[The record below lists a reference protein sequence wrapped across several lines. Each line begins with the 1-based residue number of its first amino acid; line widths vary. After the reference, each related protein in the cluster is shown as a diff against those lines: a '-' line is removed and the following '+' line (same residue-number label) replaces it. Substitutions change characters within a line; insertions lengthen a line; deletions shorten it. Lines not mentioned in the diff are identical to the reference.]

1 MGIFSTLKGL
11 NKKTNSAYNFLKGFN
26 SLLTGDT
33 KTNELEQKVTDSESW
48 ILSSGRFMEQN
59 EIMERFHMGNEYGA
73 DMSSEVFR
81 SGFEDPTRLMFKVEF
96 GDWGCSVLDTETIK
110 NQQKTSLYNN
120 IYYEDYDQFPMGLLD
135 LNFLEFDNTENWSNQ
150 EHYNTYN
157 YLMNRNEDARASYIK
172 TFVQGLYEIQRSM
185 PYLFKKITGLEK
197 LTSFEPGKGVRLK
210 DAKITLECY
219 EGIDLKIRTLL
230 EMYRKAAYDDVW
242 QRWILPDIYR
252 YFKMIIYVFDRRIL
266 QTGYKWDKSTGNA
279 TAVYSVEQNDFPIYA
294 LECGPCEIDIESIWD
309 NEYATAYDEHKDA
322 ETKITISV
330 KNVKTYYSNGLMKK
344 IDALDPNQTDH
355 KPNSNVKNTVNWI
368 SDFQSISERNDYT
381 STNADNHANFRT
393 RWMRRM
399 FMMPSEYT
407 AYFDKEITHK
417 VGDNADYD
425 KLYGTADIYGPEL
438 PDNSWHE
445 ANVRDSLY
453 TISSWKDLKK
463 YLKKVIHSRPV
474 LVRDSRNPD
483 RDQFY
488 NDLQRPYEQSYI
500 YDHEQLL
507 YGPDVVKAQRQMR
520 NRIKVMLLHMLRNT
534 YVVGSN
540 AYYNIIDPGI
550 IDTSATKLEP
560 KIQIIGS
567 DASFGLIDPSIQK
580 NLEKPEHNYIHL
592 NENLDKISQNYTELD
607 ENLDK
612 PEYDYI
618 TPEFNLE
625 HNDMNY
631 ISPEMNLDHND
642 MNYVKPEFNLDKFKQ
657 NYIKPEF
664 NLNKPNQT
672 YVEPE
677 FNLDHSIMD
686 YIKPYM
692 NLDKVDQNYVSPE
705 MNLDKNKHNYVEP
718 EFNLDKSDQNYVSP
732 EMNLDHN
739 DMNYVSPEMNLHKN
753 HHSYVEPEFN
763 LDKADQNYVEP
774 EMNLHKEH
782 HNYVEP
788 EFNLSKTDQNYVS
801 PEMNLDHNDMNYV
814 NPDINDEHNDMNY
827 ISPVMNTEHNSMT
840 FVEPQINTEHNSMEY
855 TKPELNTDHNDM
867 NMSNDST
874 YIDTSKAS
882 MNLVTNNINSDHN
895 SMTFIPVS
903 QDVSNSSMTLVNNPQ
918 TISKEQHNLQ
928 PLEGDARPQAHNQM
942 TTMDMYLSKPTS
954 GLIPTENDTFKSST
968 LMNNIEIT
976 DQTNPTDMIMLNSQ
990 QTNPKMNMT
999 SLRQNISITNMDMT
1013 SLNQNVSIANM
1024 DMTTLISNTSIA
1036 NGQMLQL
1043 IQNSSIANM
1052 GMTTLNQNISTANM
1066 DMTHLNI
1073 DVSTSDMD
1081 FIYPI
1086 TDTSLPDMILTTPNN
1101 DVSISNMDMIHLD
1114 MNTST
1119 SDMKMTN
1126 IDQIT
1131 ENPSMKMT
1139 EVISNP
1145 SLSDMDMTRLNTDS
1159 SIPNMQMTHT
1169 EFVDNNPD
1177 MSMTELNANEYKT
1190 KMVMSKLLKNE
1201 SIIDMQMTQNIN
1213 NSSTANIPFISNT
1226 SVNEKSEM
1234 VMNKPVIT
1242 DDIPSAM
1249 LFDNITDNND
1259 YKPEMKLVNITD
1271 DKKLTEKLKALTSI
1285 DVNELDNIST
1295 EDMLSLADIIESTY
1309 DELRSRQK
1317 NMKLQ
1322 DNKPH
1327 IPPHKHMKMQS
1338 IKQPKRNTYIVDDIH
1353 KFQDVDKAAM
1363 DRAWQAKQNANSDN
1377 KSTGNSGYAI

>member
-1 MGIFSTLKGL
+1 MGIFNTLKKL
-11 NKKTNSAYNFLKGFN
+11 NKKTNLAYNFLKGFN
-26 SLLTGDT
+26 SFLTGDT
-33 KTNELEQKVTDSESW
+33 KTNELEQKVTDSETW
-48 ILSSGRFMEQN
+48 PLSSGRFMDQN
-59 EIMERFHMGNEYGA
+59 EIMKRFHMGNEYGTG
-73 DMSSEVFR
+73 MSSEVFR

-96 GDWGCSVLDTETIK
+96 GDWGYSVLDTETIK

-135 LNFLEFDNTENWSNQ
+135 LNFLEFNDTENWSNQ

-185 PYLFKKITGLEK
+185 PYLFKKISGLEK

-266 QTGYKWDKSTGNA
+266 QTGYKLDKSTGNI

-368 SDFQSISERNDYT
+368 SDFQSVSERNDYT

-399 FMMPSEYT
+399 FMIPSEYR

-425 KLYGTADIYGPEL
+425 KLYGTADVYGPQL

-453 TISSWKDLKK
+453 VINSWKDLKK
-463 YLKKVIHSRPV
+463 YLKKIIHSRPV

-483 RDQFY
+483 RNSFY
-488 NDLQRPYEQSYI
+488 NDLQRPYEWSYI

-507 YGPDVVKAQRQMR
+507 YGPNVKKAQDQMKK
-520 NRIKVMLLHMLRNT
+520 RIKIMLSHMLRNT

-550 IDTSATKLEP
+550 IDTPATKLEP
-560 KIQIIGS
+560 KIQVIGS
-567 DASFGLIDPSIQK
+567 DSSFILVDPSIQK
-580 NLEKPEHNYIHL
+580 NIGKPQHDYIHL
-592 NENLDKISQNYTELD
+592 NENLDKIPQKYTELD

-612 PEYDYI
+612 VEYDYI
-618 TPEFNLE
+618 SPEFNLE

-631 ISPEMNLDHND
+631 VE
-642 MNYVKPEFNLDKFKQ
+642 PEFNLDKFKQ

-692 NLDKVDQNYVSPE
+692 NLDKAEYDYISPEFNLDKTQHNYIKPEFNLDKADQNYISPEMNLEHNDMNYITPEMNLHKNHHNYIKPEFNLDKTDQNYVSPE
-705 MNLDKNKHNYVEP
+705 MNLHKEHHNYVES
-718 EFNLDKSDQNYVSP
+718 EFNISKSDQNYVSP

-739 DMNYVSPEMNLHKN
+739 DMNYVSPDINNEHNNM
-753 HHSYVEPEFN
+753 
-763 LDKADQNYVEP
+763 NYVEP
-774 EMNLHKEH
+774 EMNL
-782 HNYVEP
+782 
-788 EFNLSKTDQNYVS
+788 
-801 PEMNLDHNDMNYV
+801 
-814 NPDINDEHNDMNY
+814 EHNN
-827 ISPVMNTEHNSMT
+827 MT
-840 FVEPQINTEHNSMEY
+840 FVEPKINTEHNSMEY
-855 TKPELNTDHNDM
+855 IKPELNTDHNDM

-874 YIDTSKAS
+874 YIDTSKVS

-903 QDVSNSSMTLVNNPQ
+903 QNVSNSSMTLVDNPQ
-918 TISKEQHNLQ
+918 DISKEHHNLQ
-928 PLEGDARPQAHNQM
+928 PLEGDAIPQAHNQM
-942 TTMDMYLSKPTS
+942 TTMDMYISKPKS
-954 GLIPTENDTFKSST
+954 GLIPTENDTFKPST
-968 LMNNIEIT
+968 LMHNVEIT
-976 DQTNPTDMIMLNSQ
+976 DQTNPTDMVMLNSQ
-990 QTNPKMNMT
+990 QANPNMNMT
-999 SLRQNISITNMDMT
+999 T
-1013 SLNQNVSIANM
+1013 LNQNVSIANM
-1024 DMTTLISNTSIA
+1024 DMTMLISNTSTA

-1043 IQNSSIANM
+1043 IQDSSIANM
-1052 GMTTLNQNISTANM
+1052 DMTQLNQNISTANM
-1066 DMTHLNI
+1066 DMTHLNMN
-1073 DVSTSDMD
+1073 VSTSDMD
-1081 FIYPI
+1081 FIKPI
-1086 TDTSLPDMILTTPNN
+1086 TDTSLPDMILATPNS
-1101 DVSISNMDMIHLD
+1101 DISIANMDMIHLD
-1114 MNTST
+1114 MNVST

-1126 IDQIT
+1126 IDQIV

-1145 SLSDMDMTRLNTDS
+1145 SLSDMDMTRLNIDS
-1159 SIPNMQMTHT
+1159 SIPNIQMTHT
-1169 EFVDNNPD
+1169 EFVDNNLG
-1177 MSMTELNANEYKT
+1177 MIMTELNVNEYKA
-1190 KMVMSKLLKNE
+1190 KMVMSKPLKNE

-1213 NSSTANIPFISNT
+1213 NSSTANIPFVSNKADNT
-1226 SVNEKSEM
+1226 KPEM
-1234 VMNKPVIT
+1234 LMNKPVIT

-1259 YKPEMKLVNITD
+1259 YKPEMKLVDITD

>member
-1 MGIFSTLKGL
+1 MGIFSTLKSI

-266 QTGYKWDKSTGNA
+266 QTGYKLDKSTGNK
-279 TAVYSVEQNDFPIYA
+279 TAVYSIEQNDFPIYA

-330 KNVKTYYSNGLMKK
+330 KNVKTFYSNGLMKK
-344 IDALDPNQTDH
+344 IDSLDPNQTDS
-355 KPNSNVKNTVNWI
+355 KQNSNVKNTVNWI

-407 AYFDKEITHK
+407 AYFDKKITHK

-425 KLYGTADIYGPEL
+425 KLYGTADVYGPQL

-488 NDLQRPYEQSYI
+488 NDLQRPYEWSYI

-507 YGPDVVKAQRQMR
+507 YGPDIVKAQQQMKK
-520 NRIKVMLLHMLRNT
+520 RIKVMLLHMLKNT

-567 DASFGLIDPSIQK
+567 DASFGLVDASIQE
-580 NLEKPEHNYIHL
+580 NLEKPKHNYIHL
-592 NENLDKISQNYTELD
+592 NENLDKISQNYTKLD

-642 MNYVKPEFNLDKFKQ
+642 MNYVEPEFNLDKFKQ

-692 NLDKVDQNYVSPE
+692 NLDKADQTYISPE

-718 EFNLDKSDQNYVSP
+718 EFNLDKSDQNYV
-732 EMNLDHN
+732 
-739 DMNYVSPEMNLHKN
+739 
-753 HHSYVEPEFN
+753 
-763 LDKADQNYVEP
+763 EP

-788 EFNLSKTDQNYVS
+788 EFNLSMSDQNYVS
-801 PEMNLDHNDMNYV
+801 PEMNLEHADMNYV
-814 NPDINDEHNDMNY
+814 NPDINDDHNDMNY
-827 ISPVMNTEHNSMT
+827 ISPDMNTEHNSMT
-840 FVEPQINTEHNSMEY
+840 FVEPQMNTEHNSMEY
-855 TKPELNTDHNDM
+855 IKPVLNTDHNDM

-874 YIDTSKAS
+874 YIDTSKVS
-882 MNLVTNNINSDHN
+882 LNLVTNNINSDHN

-918 TISKEQHNLQ
+918 TISKEHHNLQ
-928 PLEGDARPQAHNQM
+928 PLGGDAIPQVHNQM
-942 TTMDMYLSKPTS
+942 ATMDMYLSKPTS
-954 GLIPTENDTFKSST
+954 GLIPTENDTFKPST
-968 LMNNIEIT
+968 LMHNVEIT
-976 DQTNPTDMIMLNSQ
+976 DQTNPTDMIMVNSQ
-990 QTNPKMNMT
+990 QSNPKMNMT
-999 SLRQNISITNMDMT
+999 SLHKNT
-1013 SLNQNVSIANM
+1013 STANM
-1024 DMTTLISNTSIA
+1024 DMTY
-1036 NGQMLQL
+1036 
-1043 IQNSSIANM
+1043 
-1052 GMTTLNQNISTANM
+1052 LNQNISTANIDMTHLNMNVSTSNM
-1066 DMTHLNI
+1066 DMTHL
-1073 DVSTSDMD
+1073 
-1081 FIYPI
+1081 
-1086 TDTSLPDMILTTPNN
+1086 
-1101 DVSISNMDMIHLD
+1101 D
-1114 MNTST
+1114 MNVST

-1126 IDQIT
+1126 IDYIT
-1131 ENPSMKMT
+1131 DIPDIEMT
-1139 EVISNP
+1139 ELISNT
-1145 SLSDMDMTRLNTDS
+1145 SISDMDMLSLNMDS
-1159 SIPNMQMTHT
+1159 SIPTMQMTQT
-1169 EFVDNNPD
+1169 EFVDNNQS

-1226 SVNEKSEM
+1226 SVNEKPEM

>member
-1 MGIFSTLKGL
+1 MGIFSTLKGI

-26 SLLTGDT
+26 SLLTGDS

-59 EIMERFHMGNEYGA
+59 EIMERFHMGNEYGT

-185 PYLFKKITGLEK
+185 PYLFKKVTGLEK

-266 QTGYKWDKSTGNA
+266 QTGYKLDKSTGNK
-279 TAVYSVEQNDFPIYA
+279 TALYSVEQNDFPIYA

-330 KNVKTYYSNGLMKK
+330 KNVKTFYSNGLMKK
-344 IDALDPNQTDH
+344 IDALDPNQADH

-368 SDFQSISERNDYT
+368 SDFQSVSERNDYT

-425 KLYGTADIYGPEL
+425 KLYGTADVYGPQL

-445 ANVRDSLY
+445 ANVRDNLY

-488 NDLQRPYEQSYI
+488 NDLQRPYEWSYI

-507 YGPDVVKAQRQMR
+507 YGPDVVKAQQQMKK
-520 NRIKVMLLHMLRNT
+520 RIKVMLLHMLRNT

-567 DASFGLIDPSIQK
+567 DASFGLIDSSIQK
-580 NLEKPEHNYIHL
+580 NIEKPQHNYIHL

-642 MNYVKPEFNLDKFKQ
+642 MNYVEPEFNLDKFKQ
-657 NYIKPEF
+657 NYITPEF

-692 NLDKVDQNYVSPE
+692 NLDKTDQNYVSLE
-705 MNLDKNKHNYVEP
+705 MNLDKNQHNYVEP
-718 EFNLDKSDQNYVSP
+718 EFNLDKTDQNYVS
-732 EMNLDHN
+732 
-739 DMNYVSPEMNLHKN
+739 
-753 HHSYVEPEFN
+753 
-763 LDKADQNYVEP
+763 P

-801 PEMNLDHNDMNYV
+801 PEMNLDHNDMNY
-814 NPDINDEHNDMNY
+814 

-840 FVEPQINTEHNSMEY
+840 FVETQINTEHNSMEY
-855 TKPELNTDHNDM
+855 IKPELNTDHNDM
-867 NMSNDST
+867 NMINDST
-874 YIDTSKAS
+874 YIDISNAS

-895 SMTFIPVS
+895 SMTFIPVL
-903 QDVSNSSMTLVNNPQ
+903 QDVSNSSMVLVNNPQ
-918 TISKEQHNLQ
+918 TISKEHHNLQ
-928 PLEGDARPQAHNQM
+928 PLEGDAIPQAHNQM
-942 TTMDMYLSKPTS
+942 ATMDMYISKPKS
-954 GLIPTENDTFKSST
+954 DLIPTENDTFKPST
-968 LMNNIEIT
+968 LMHNVEIT
-976 DQTNPTDMIMLNSQ
+976 DQTNPTDMVMLNSQ
-990 QTNPKMNMT
+990 QTNP
-999 SLRQNISITNMDMT
+999 NMDMAI
-1013 SLNQNVSIANM
+1013 LNQNVSIANM
-1024 DMTTLISNTSIA
+1024 DMTMLISNTSIV
-1036 NGQMLQL
+1036 NGQILQL
-1043 IQNSSIANM
+1043 IHDS
-1052 GMTTLNQNISTANM
+1052 STANM
-1066 DMTHLNI
+1066 DMTHLDMNT
-1073 DVSTSDMD
+1073 STSDMD
-1081 FIYPI
+1081 FIKPI

-1101 DVSISNMDMIHLD
+1101 DISIANMDMIHLD
-1114 MNTST
+1114 MNVST

-1126 IDQIT
+1126 IDQIV

-1139 EVISNP
+1139 EVISNS
-1145 SLSDMDMTRLNTDS
+1145 SLSNMDMTILNTDS

-1177 MSMTELNANEYKT
+1177 MSMTELNVNEYKT
-1190 KMVMSKLLKNE
+1190 KMAMSKPLENE

-1226 SVNEKSEM
+1226 SVNEKPEM
-1234 VMNKPVIT
+1234 VMNKPVIN
-1242 DDIPSAM
+1242 DDIPSTT

-1259 YKPEMKLVNITD
+1259 YKPEMKLVNISD

>member
-1 MGIFSTLKGL
+1 MGILNTLKGI
-11 NKKTNSAYNFLKGFN
+11 NKKTNSAYNFLNEFN

-33 KTNELEQKVTDSESW
+33 KTNELEQKVTDSETW
-48 ILSSGRFMEQN
+48 PLSSGRFMDQN
-59 EIMERFHMGNEYGA
+59 EIMKRFHMGNEYGTG
-73 DMSSEVFR
+73 MSSEVFR

-96 GDWGCSVLDTETIK
+96 GDWGYSVLDTETIK

-266 QTGYKWDKSTGNA
+266 QTGYRRDISTGNI

-330 KNVKTYYSNGLMKK
+330 KNVKTFYSNGLMKK

-368 SDFQSISERNDYT
+368 SDFQSVSERNDYT

-425 KLYGTADIYGPEL
+425 KLYGTADIYGTEL

-453 TISSWKDLKK
+453 VINSWKDLKK
-463 YLKKVIHSRPV
+463 YLKKIIHSRPV

-488 NDLQRPYEQSYI
+488 NDLQRPYEWSYI

-507 YGPDVVKAQRQMR
+507 YGPNVKKAQIQMKK
-520 NRIKVMLLHMLRNT
+520 RIKIMLSHMLRNT

-550 IDTSATKLEP
+550 IDTPATKLEP
-560 KIQIIGS
+560 KIQVIGS
-567 DASFGLIDPSIQK
+567 DASFILVDPSIQE
-580 NLEKPEHNYIHL
+580 NIGKPQHDYIHL
-592 NENLDKISQNYTELD
+592 NENLDKIPQKYTELD

-612 PEYDYI
+612 VEYDYI
-618 TPEFNLE
+618 SPEFNLE

-631 ISPEMNLDHND
+631 VE
-642 MNYVKPEFNLDKFKQ
+642 PEFNLDKFKQ

-692 NLDKVDQNYVSPE
+692 NLDKAEYDYISPEFNLDKTQHNYIKPELNLDKADQNYISPEMNLEHNDMNYITPDMNLHKNHHNYIKPEFNLDKTDQNYVSPE
-705 MNLDKNKHNYVEP
+705 MNLHKEHHNYVEP
-718 EFNLDKSDQNYVSP
+718 EFNISKSDQNYVSP

-739 DMNYVSPEMNLHKN
+739 DMNYVSPDINNEHNDM
-753 HHSYVEPEFN
+753 
-763 LDKADQNYVEP
+763 NYVEP
-774 EMNLHKEH
+774 EMNL
-782 HNYVEP
+782 
-788 EFNLSKTDQNYVS
+788 
-801 PEMNLDHNDMNYV
+801 
-814 NPDINDEHNDMNY
+814 EHNN
-827 ISPVMNTEHNSMT
+827 MT
-840 FVEPQINTEHNSMEY
+840 FVEPKINTEHNSMEY
-855 TKPELNTDHNDM
+855 IKPELNTDHNDM
-867 NMSNDST
+867 NISNDST
-874 YIDTSKAS
+874 YIDTSKVS
-882 MNLVTNNINSDHN
+882 MNLVSNNINSDHN

-903 QDVSNSSMTLVNNPQ
+903 QNVSNSSMTLVDNPQ
-918 TISKEQHNLQ
+918 DISKEHHNLQ
-928 PLEGDARPQAHNQM
+928 PLEGDAIPQAHNQM
-942 TTMDMYLSKPTS
+942 TTMDMYISKPKS
-954 GLIPTENDTFKSST
+954 GLIPAENDTFKPST
-968 LMNNIEIT
+968 LMHNVEIT
-976 DQTNPTDMIMLNSQ
+976 DQTNPTDMVMLNSQ
-990 QTNPKMNMT
+990 KST
-999 SLRQNISITNMDMT
+999 TNMDMT
-1013 SLNQNVSIANM
+1013 TLNQNVSIANM
-1024 DMTTLISNTSIA
+1024 DMTMLISNTSTA
-1036 NGQMLQL
+1036 NAQMLQL
-1043 IQNSSIANM
+1043 IQDSSIANM
-1052 GMTTLNQNISTANM
+1052 DMTQLNQNISTANM
-1066 DMTHLNI
+1066 DMTHLNMN
-1073 DVSTSDMD
+1073 VSTSDMD
-1081 FIYPI
+1081 FIKPI
-1086 TDTSLPDMILTTPNN
+1086 TDTSLPDMILATPNS
-1101 DVSISNMDMIHLD
+1101 DISIENMDMIHLD
-1114 MNTST
+1114 MNVST

-1126 IDQIT
+1126 IDQIV
-1131 ENPSMKMT
+1131 ENLSMKMA

-1145 SLSDMDMTRLNTDS
+1145 SLSDMDMTRLNIDS
-1159 SIPNMQMTHT
+1159 SIPNIQMTHT

-1177 MSMTELNANEYKT
+1177 MSMTELNVNEYKT
-1190 KMVMSKLLKNE
+1190 KMAMSKPLKNE

-1213 NSSTANIPFISNT
+1213 NSSTSNIPFVSNT
-1226 SVNEKSEM
+1226 TDNTKPEM
-1234 VMNKPVIT
+1234 LMNKPVIT

-1259 YKPEMKLVNITD
+1259 YKPEMRLVDITD

>member
-1 MGIFSTLKGL
+1 MGIFSTLKGI

-59 EIMERFHMGNEYGA
+59 EIMERFHMGNEYGT

-266 QTGYKWDKSTGNA
+266 QTGYKLDKSTGNK
-279 TAVYSVEQNDFPIYA
+279 TALYSVEQNDFPIYA

-330 KNVKTYYSNGLMKK
+330 KNVKTFYSNGLMKK
-344 IDALDPNQTDH
+344 IDTLDPNQTDH

-368 SDFQSISERNDYT
+368 SDFQSVSERNDYT

-425 KLYGTADIYGPEL
+425 KLYGTADVYGPQL

-445 ANVRDSLY
+445 ANVRDNLY

-488 NDLQRPYEQSYI
+488 NDLQRPYEWSYI

-507 YGPDVVKAQRQMR
+507 YGPDVVKAQQQMKK
-520 NRIKVMLLHMLRNT
+520 RIKVMLLHMLRNT
-534 YVVGSN
+534 YVVGSS
-540 AYYNIIDPGI
+540 AYYNIIDSGI

-580 NLEKPEHNYIHL
+580 NLEKPQHNYIHL

-642 MNYVKPEFNLDKFKQ
+642 MNYVEPEFNLDKFKQ

-692 NLDKVDQNYVSPE
+692 NLDKTDQNYVSPE
-705 MNLDKNKHNYVEP
+705 MNLDKNQHNYVEP
-718 EFNLDKSDQNYVSP
+718 EFNLDKTDQNYVFP
-732 EMNLDHN
+732 EI
-739 DMNYVSPEMNLHKN
+739 
-753 HHSYVEPEFN
+753 
-763 LDKADQNYVEP
+763 
-774 EMNLHKEH
+774 NLHKEH

-801 PEMNLDHNDMNYV
+801 PEMNLEHNDMNYV
-814 NPDINDEHNDMNY
+814 NPDINDDHNDMNY

-840 FVEPQINTEHNSMEY
+840 FVETQINTEHNSMEY
-855 TKPELNTDHNDM
+855 IKPELNTDHNDM
-867 NMSNDST
+867 NMINDST
-874 YIDTSKAS
+874 YIDTSNAS

-895 SMTFIPVS
+895 SMTFIPVL
-903 QDVSNSSMTLVNNPQ
+903 QDVSNSSMALVNNPQ
-918 TISKEQHNLQ
+918 TISKEHHNLQ
-928 PLEGDARPQAHNQM
+928 PIEGDAIPQAHNQM
-942 TTMDMYLSKPTS
+942 TTMDMYISKPKS
-954 GLIPTENDTFKSST
+954 DLIPTENDTFKPST
-968 LMNNIEIT
+968 LMHNIEIT

-990 QTNPKMNMT
+990 QKKP
-999 SLRQNISITNMDMT
+999 NMDMT
-1013 SLNQNVSIANM
+1013 ILNQNVSIANM
-1024 DMTTLISNTSIA
+1024 DMTMLISNTSIV

-1043 IQNSSIANM
+1043 IQDS
-1052 GMTTLNQNISTANM
+1052 STANM
-1066 DMTHLNI
+1066 DMTHLDMNT
-1073 DVSTSDMD
+1073 STSDMD
-1081 FIYPI
+1081 FIKPI
-1086 TDTSLPDMILTTPNN
+1086 IDTSLPDMILTTPNN
-1101 DVSISNMDMIHLD
+1101 DISIANMDMIHLD
-1114 MNTST
+1114 MNVST

-1126 IDQIT
+1126 IDQIV

-1139 EVISNP
+1139 EVISNS
-1145 SLSDMDMTRLNTDS
+1145 SLSNMDMTILNTDS

-1177 MSMTELNANEYKT
+1177 MSMTELNVNEYKT
-1190 KMVMSKLLKNE
+1190 KMAMSKPLENE

-1226 SVNEKSEM
+1226 SVNEKPEM
-1234 VMNKPVIT
+1234 VMNKPVIN
-1242 DDIPSAM
+1242 DDIPSTT

-1259 YKPEMKLVNITD
+1259 YKPEMKLVNISD

>member
-1 MGIFSTLKGL
+1 MGIFSTLKGI

-59 EIMERFHMGNEYGA
+59 EIMERFHMGNEYGT

-135 LNFLEFDNTENWSNQ
+135 LNFLEFNDTENWSNQ

-266 QTGYKWDKSTGNA
+266 QTGYKLDKSTGNK
-279 TAVYSVEQNDFPIYA
+279 TALYSVEQNDFPIYA

-330 KNVKTYYSNGLMKK
+330 KNVKTFYSNGLMKK

-368 SDFQSISERNDYT
+368 SDFQSVSERNDYT

-399 FMMPSEYT
+399 FMIPSEYR

-425 KLYGTADIYGPEL
+425 KLYGTADVYGPQL

-445 ANVRDSLY
+445 ANVRDNLY

-488 NDLQRPYEQSYI
+488 NDLQRPYEWSYI

-507 YGPDVVKAQRQMR
+507 YGPDVVKAQQQMKK
-520 NRIKVMLLHMLRNT
+520 RIKVMLLHMLRNT

-560 KIQIIGS
+560 KIQIIGN
-567 DASFGLIDPSIQK
+567 DASFGLVDPSIQK
-580 NLEKPEHNYIHL
+580 NLEKPQHNYIHL

-607 ENLDK
+607 GNLDK

-642 MNYVKPEFNLDKFKQ
+642 MNYV
-657 NYIKPEF
+657 
-664 NLNKPNQT
+664 
-672 YVEPE
+672 
-677 FNLDHSIMD
+677 
-686 YIKPYM
+686 
-692 NLDKVDQNYVSPE
+692 
-705 MNLDKNKHNYVEP
+705 
-718 EFNLDKSDQNYVSP
+718 
-732 EMNLDHN
+732 
-739 DMNYVSPEMNLHKN
+739 
-753 HHSYVEPEFN
+753 EPEFN

-788 EFNLSKTDQNYVS
+788 EFNLDKADQNYVE
-801 PEMNLDHNDMNYV
+801 PEMNLDHNDMNY
-814 NPDINDEHNDMNY
+814 
-827 ISPVMNTEHNSMT
+827 ISPVM
-840 FVEPQINTEHNSMEY
+840 NTEHNSMEY

-867 NMSNDST
+867 HMSNDST
-874 YIDTSKAS
+874 YIDTSNAS

-895 SMTFIPVS
+895 SMTFIPVL

-918 TISKEQHNLQ
+918 TISKEHHNLQ
-928 PLEGDARPQAHNQM
+928 PLEGDAIPQAHNQM
-942 TTMDMYLSKPTS
+942 ATMDMYISKPKS
-954 GLIPTENDTFKSST
+954 GLIPTENETFKPST
-968 LMNNIEIT
+968 LMHNIEIT

-990 QTNPKMNMT
+990 QAKP
-999 SLRQNISITNMDMT
+999 NMDMT
-1013 SLNQNVSIANM
+1013 ILNQNVSIANM
-1024 DMTTLISNTSIA
+1024 DMTKLISNNSTV

-1043 IQNSSIANM
+1043 IQDS
-1052 GMTTLNQNISTANM
+1052 STANM
-1066 DMTHLNI
+1066 DMTHLDMNT
-1073 DVSTSDMD
+1073 STSDMD
-1081 FIYPI
+1081 FIKPI

-1101 DVSISNMDMIHLD
+1101 DVSIANMDMTHLD
-1114 MNTST
+1114 MNVST
-1119 SDMKMTN
+1119 SDMEMTN

-1145 SLSDMDMTRLNTDS
+1145 SLSDMDMTRLNIDS
-1159 SIPNMQMTHT
+1159 SIPNIQMTHT
-1169 EFVDNNPD
+1169 EFVDNNPG
-1177 MSMTELNANEYKT
+1177 MSMTEVNANEYKT
-1190 KMVMSKLLKNE
+1190 KMAMSKPLKNE
-1201 SIIDMQMTQNIN
+1201 SIINMQMTQNIN

-1226 SVNEKSEM
+1226 SVNEKPEM
-1234 VMNKPVIT
+1234 IMNKPVIN
-1242 DDIPSAM
+1242 DDIPSTT

-1259 YKPEMKLVNITD
+1259 YKPEMKLVNISD

>member
-1 MGIFSTLKGL
+1 MGIFNTLKGI
-11 NKKTNSAYNFLKGFN
+11 NKKTNSAYNFLNEFN

-33 KTNELEQKVTDSESW
+33 KTNELEQKVTDSETW
-48 ILSSGRFMEQN
+48 PLSSGRFMDQN
-59 EIMERFHMGNEYGA
+59 EIMKRFHMGNEYGTG
-73 DMSSEVFR
+73 MSSEVFR

-135 LNFLEFDNTENWSNQ
+135 LNFLEFDNKENWSNQ

-266 QTGYKWDKSTGNA
+266 QTGYRRDISTGNK
-279 TAVYSVEQNDFPIYA
+279 TAVYSIEQNDFPIYA

-330 KNVKTYYSNGLMKK
+330 KNVKTFYSNGLMKK

-368 SDFQSISERNDYT
+368 SDFQSVSERNDYT

-399 FMMPSEYT
+399 FMVPSEYR

-425 KLYGTADIYGPEL
+425 KLYGTADIYGTEL

-453 TISSWKDLKK
+453 VINSWKDLKK
-463 YLKKVIHSRPV
+463 YLKKIIHSRPV

-488 NDLQRPYEQSYI
+488 NDLQRPYEWSYI

-507 YGPDVVKAQRQMR
+507 YGPNVKKAQDQMKK
-520 NRIKVMLLHMLRNT
+520 RIKIMLSHMLRNT
-534 YVVGSN
+534 YVIGSN

-550 IDTSATKLEP
+550 IDTPATKLEP
-560 KIQIIGS
+560 KIQVIGS
-567 DASFGLIDPSIQK
+567 DASFILVDPSIQE
-580 NLEKPEHNYIHL
+580 NIGKPQHDYIHL

-607 ENLDK
+607 KNLDK
-612 PEYDYI
+612 PKYDYI
-618 TPEFNLE
+618 SPEFNLE

-631 ISPEMNLDHND
+631 VE
-642 MNYVKPEFNLDKFKQ
+642 PEFNLDKFKQ

-692 NLDKVDQNYVSPE
+692 NLDKAEYDYISPEFNLDKNQHNYIKPEFNLDKADQNYISPEMNLEHNDMNYITPEMNLHKNHHNYIKPVFNIDKTDQNYVSPE
-705 MNLDKNKHNYVEP
+705 MNLHKEHHNYVEP
-718 EFNLDKSDQNYVSP
+718 EFNISKYDQNYVSP

-739 DMNYVSPEMNLHKN
+739 DMNYVSPDINNEHNDM
-753 HHSYVEPEFN
+753 
-763 LDKADQNYVEP
+763 NYVEP
-774 EMNLHKEH
+774 EMNL
-782 HNYVEP
+782 
-788 EFNLSKTDQNYVS
+788 
-801 PEMNLDHNDMNYV
+801 
-814 NPDINDEHNDMNY
+814 EHNNMA
-827 ISPVMNTEHNSMT
+827 
-840 FVEPQINTEHNSMEY
+840 FVEPQINTKHNSMEY
-855 TKPELNTDHNDM
+855 IKPELNTDHNDM
-867 NMSNDST
+867 NISNDST
-874 YIDTSKAS
+874 YIDTSKVS
-882 MNLVTNNINSDHN
+882 INLVTNNINSDHN

-903 QDVSNSSMTLVNNPQ
+903 QNVSNSSMTLVNNPQ
-918 TISKEQHNLQ
+918 AISKEHHNLQ
-928 PLEGDARPQAHNQM
+928 PLEGDAIPQAHNQM
-942 TTMDMYLSKPTS
+942 TTMDMYISKPKS
-954 GLIPTENDTFKSST
+954 GLIPAENDTFKPSI
-968 LMNNIEIT
+968 LMHNVEIT
-976 DQTNPTDMIMLNSQ
+976 DQTNPTDMVMLNSQ
-990 QTNPKMNMT
+990 KSTP
-999 SLRQNISITNMDMT
+999 NMDMT
-1013 SLNQNVSIANM
+1013 TLNQNVSIANM
-1024 DMTTLISNTSIA
+1024 DMTMLISNTSTA

-1043 IQNSSIANM
+1043 IQDSSTANM
-1052 GMTTLNQNISTANM
+1052 DMTTLNQNISTASM

-1086 TDTSLPDMILTTPNN
+1086 TDTSLPDMILTTTNN
-1101 DVSISNMDMIHLD
+1101 DVSISNMDMVHLD
-1114 MNTST
+1114 MNVST

-1126 IDQIT
+1126 VDQII

-1145 SLSDMDMTRLNTDS
+1145 SLSDMDMTRLNIDS

-1169 EFVDNNPD
+1169 EFVDNNPY

-1190 KMVMSKLLKNE
+1190 KMEMSKPLNNE

-1213 NSSTANIPFISNT
+1213 NSSTANIPFVSNKADNT
-1226 SVNEKSEM
+1226 KPEM
-1234 VMNKPVIT
+1234 LMDKPVIN
-1242 DDIPSAM
+1242 DDIPSTT

-1259 YKPEMKLVNITD
+1259 YKPEMKLVDITD

-1353 KFQDVDKAAM
+1353 KFQDVDKAAI

>member
-1 MGIFSTLKGL
+1 MGIFNTLKKL
-11 NKKTNSAYNFLKGFN
+11 NKKTNLAYNFLKGFN

-33 KTNELEQKVTDSESW
+33 KTNELEQKVTDSETW
-48 ILSSGRFMEQN
+48 PLSAGRFMDQN
-59 EIMERFHMGNEYGA
+59 EIMKRFHMGNEYGTG
-73 DMSSEVFR
+73 MSSEVFR
-81 SGFEDPTRLMFKVEF
+81 TGFEDPTRLMFKVEF
-96 GDWGCSVLDTETIK
+96 GDWGYSVLDTETIK

-135 LNFLEFDNTENWSNQ
+135 LNFLEFNDKENWSNQ

-185 PYLFKKITGLEK
+185 PYLFKKISGLEK
-197 LTSFEPGKGVRLK
+197 LTSFEPGKGIRLK

-219 EGIDLKIRTLL
+219 EGLDLKIRTLL

-266 QTGYKWDKSTGNA
+266 QTGYRRDISTGNK
-279 TAVYSVEQNDFPIYA
+279 TAVYSIEQNDFPIYA

-344 IDALDPNQTDH
+344 IDTLDPNQADS
-355 KPNSNVKNTVNWI
+355 KQNSNVKNTVNWI

-399 FMMPSEYT
+399 FMIPSEYR

-425 KLYGTADIYGPEL
+425 KLYGTADVYGPQL

-453 TISSWKDLKK
+453 VINSWKDLKK
-463 YLKKVIHSRPV
+463 YLKKIIHSRPV

-488 NDLQRPYEQSYI
+488 NDLQRPYEWSYI

-507 YGPDVVKAQRQMR
+507 YGPNVKKAQDQMKK
-520 NRIKVMLLHMLRNT
+520 RIKIMLSHMLKNT

-540 AYYNIIDPGI
+540 AYYNIIDPGT
-550 IDTSATKLEP
+550 IDTPATKLEP
-560 KIQIIGS
+560 KIQVIGS
-567 DASFGLIDPSIQK
+567 DASFILVDPSIQE
-580 NLEKPEHNYIHL
+580 NIGKPQHDYIHL
-592 NENLDKISQNYTELD
+592 NENLDKISQKYTELD

-612 PEYDYI
+612 VEYDYI
-618 TPEFNLE
+618 SPEFNLE

-631 ISPEMNLDHND
+631 VE
-642 MNYVKPEFNLDKFKQ
+642 PEFNLDKFKQ

-692 NLDKVDQNYVSPE
+692 NLDKAEYDYISPEFNLSKTQHNYIKPEFNLDKADQNYISPEFNLEHNDMNYITPEMNLHKNHHNYVKPVFNIDKTDQNYVSPE
-705 MNLDKNKHNYVEP
+705 MNLHKEHHNYVEP
-718 EFNLDKSDQNYVSP
+718 EFNISKSDQNYVSP

-739 DMNYVSPEMNLHKN
+739 DMNYVSPEINNEHNDM
-753 HHSYVEPEFN
+753 
-763 LDKADQNYVEP
+763 NYVEP
-774 EMNLHKEH
+774 EMNL
-782 HNYVEP
+782 
-788 EFNLSKTDQNYVS
+788 
-801 PEMNLDHNDMNYV
+801 
-814 NPDINDEHNDMNY
+814 EHNN
-827 ISPVMNTEHNSMT
+827 MT
-840 FVEPQINTEHNSMEY
+840 FVEPKINTEHNSMEY
-855 TKPELNTDHNDM
+855 LKPELNTDHNDM
-867 NMSNDST
+867 NISDDST
-874 YIDTSKAS
+874 YIDTSKVS
-882 MNLVTNNINSDHN
+882 INLVSNNINSDHN
-895 SMTFIPVS
+895 PMTFIPVS
-903 QDVSNSSMTLVNNPQ
+903 QNVSNSSMTLVNNPQ
-918 TISKEQHNLQ
+918 AISKEHHNLQ
-928 PLEGDARPQAHNQM
+928 PLEGDAIPQAHNQM
-942 TTMDMYLSKPTS
+942 TTMDMYISKPKS
-954 GLIPTENDTFKSST
+954 GLIPTENDTFKPST
-968 LMNNIEIT
+968 LMHNVEIT
-976 DQTNPTDMIMLNSQ
+976 DQTNSTDMVMLNSQ
-990 QTNPKMNMT
+990 QANP
-999 SLRQNISITNMDMT
+999 NMDMT
-1013 SLNQNVSIANM
+1013 TLNQNESIANMDMTMLISNTSTANGQMLQLIQDSSNANMDMTQLNQNVSIANM
-1024 DMTTLISNTSIA
+1024 DMTHI
-1036 NGQMLQL
+1036 
-1043 IQNSSIANM
+1043 
-1052 GMTTLNQNISTANM
+1052 
-1066 DMTHLNI
+1066 DMN
-1073 DVSTSDMD
+1073 VSTSDMD
-1081 FIYPI
+1081 FIKPI
-1086 TDTSLPDMILTTPNN
+1086 TDTSLPDMILATPNS
-1101 DVSISNMDMIHLD
+1101 DISIANMDMIHLD
-1114 MNTST
+1114 MNVST

-1126 IDQIT
+1126 IDQIV

-1139 EVISNP
+1139 EVISIS
-1145 SLSDMDMTRLNTDS
+1145 SLSDMDMTRLNIDS
-1159 SIPNMQMTHT
+1159 SIHNMQMTHI
-1169 EFVDNNPD
+1169 EFVDNNPG

-1190 KMVMSKLLKNE
+1190 KMAMSKPLKNE

-1213 NSSTANIPFISNT
+1213 NSSTANIPFVSNT
-1226 SVNEKSEM
+1226 TDNTKPEM
-1234 VMNKPVIT
+1234 LMNKPVIT
-1242 DDIPSAM
+1242 DDIPSTT
-1249 LFDNITDNND
+1249 LFDNITDNDD

>member
-1 MGIFSTLKGL
+1 MGIFSTLKGI

-26 SLLTGDT
+26 SLLTGDN

-59 EIMERFHMGNEYGA
+59 EIMERFHMGNEYGT

-266 QTGYKWDKSTGNA
+266 QTGYKLDKSTGNK
-279 TAVYSVEQNDFPIYA
+279 TALYSVEQNDFPIYA

-330 KNVKTYYSNGLMKK
+330 KNVKTFYSNGLMKK
-344 IDALDPNQTDH
+344 IDALDPNQADH

-368 SDFQSISERNDYT
+368 SDFQSVSERNDYT

-425 KLYGTADIYGPEL
+425 KLYGTADVYGPQL

-445 ANVRDSLY
+445 ANVRDNLY

-488 NDLQRPYEQSYI
+488 NDLQRPYEWSYI

-507 YGPDVVKAQRQMR
+507 YGPDVVKAQQQMKK
-520 NRIKVMLLHMLRNT
+520 RIKVMLLHMLRNT
-534 YVVGSN
+534 YVVGSS
-540 AYYNIIDPGI
+540 AYYNIIDSGI

-567 DASFGLIDPSIQK
+567 DASFGLIDSSIQK
-580 NLEKPEHNYIHL
+580 NIEKPQHNYIHL

-612 PEYDYI
+612 R
-618 TPEFNLE
+618 
-625 HNDMNY
+625 
-631 ISPEMNLDHND
+631 
-642 MNYVKPEFNLDKFKQ
+642 
-657 NYIKPEF
+657 
-664 NLNKPNQT
+664 
-672 YVEPE
+672 
-677 FNLDHSIMD
+677 IMD

-692 NLDKVDQNYVSPE
+692 NLDKTDQNYVSPE
-705 MNLDKNKHNYVEP
+705 MNLDKNQHNYVEP
-718 EFNLDKSDQNYVSP
+718 EFNLDKTDQNYVS
-732 EMNLDHN
+732 
-739 DMNYVSPEMNLHKN
+739 
-753 HHSYVEPEFN
+753 
-763 LDKADQNYVEP
+763 P

-801 PEMNLDHNDMNYV
+801 PEMNLEHNDMNYV
-814 NPDINDEHNDMNY
+814 NPDINDDHNDMNY
-827 ISPVMNTEHNSMT
+827 ISPIMNTEHNSMT
-840 FVEPQINTEHNSMEY
+840 FVEPKINTEHNSMQY

-867 NMSNDST
+867 HMSNDST
-874 YIDTSKAS
+874 YIDTSNAS

-895 SMTFIPVS
+895 SMTFIPVL
-903 QDVSNSSMTLVNNPQ
+903 QDVSNSSMALVNNPQ
-918 TISKEQHNLQ
+918 TISKEHHNLQ
-928 PLEGDARPQAHNQM
+928 PIEGDAIPQAHNQM
-942 TTMDMYLSKPTS
+942 TTMDMYISKPKS
-954 GLIPTENDTFKSST
+954 GLIPTENETFKPST
-968 LMNNIEIT
+968 LMHNIEIT

-990 QTNPKMNMT
+990 QKKP
-999 SLRQNISITNMDMT
+999 NMDMT
-1013 SLNQNVSIANM
+1013 ILNQNVSIANM
-1024 DMTTLISNTSIA
+1024 DMTMLISNTSIV
-1036 NGQMLQL
+1036 NGQILQL
-1043 IQNSSIANM
+1043 IHDS
-1052 GMTTLNQNISTANM
+1052 STANM
-1066 DMTHLNI
+1066 DMTHLDMNT
-1073 DVSTSDMD
+1073 STSDMD
-1081 FIYPI
+1081 FIKPI
-1086 TDTSLPDMILTTPNN
+1086 IDTSLPDMILTTPNN
-1101 DVSISNMDMIHLD
+1101 DISIANMDMIHLD
-1114 MNTST
+1114 MNVST

-1126 IDQIT
+1126 IDQIV

-1139 EVISNP
+1139 EVISNS
-1145 SLSDMDMTRLNTDS
+1145 SLSNMDMTILNTDS

-1177 MSMTELNANEYKT
+1177 MSMTELNVNEYKT
-1190 KMVMSKLLKNE
+1190 KMAMSKPLENE

-1226 SVNEKSEM
+1226 SVNEKPEM
-1234 VMNKPVIT
+1234 VMNKPVIN
-1242 DDIPSAM
+1242 DDIPSTT

-1259 YKPEMKLVNITD
+1259 YKPEMKLVNISD

>member
-1 MGIFSTLKGL
+1 MSIFSTLKSI

-135 LNFLEFDNTENWSNQ
+135 LNFLEFVNTENWSNQ

-266 QTGYKWDKSTGNA
+266 QTGYKLDKSTGNK
-279 TAVYSVEQNDFPIYA
+279 TAVYSIEQNDFPIYA

-330 KNVKTYYSNGLMKK
+330 KNVKTFYSNGLMKK
-344 IDALDPNQTDH
+344 IDSLDPNQTDS
-355 KPNSNVKNTVNWI
+355 KQNSNVKNTVNWI
-368 SDFQSISERNDYT
+368 SDFLSISERNDYT

-407 AYFDKEITHK
+407 AYFDKKITHK

-425 KLYGTADIYGPEL
+425 KLYGTADVYGPQL

-488 NDLQRPYEQSYI
+488 NDLQRPYEWSYI

-507 YGPDVVKAQRQMR
+507 YGPDIVKAQQQMKK
-520 NRIKVMLLHMLRNT
+520 RIKVMLLHMLKNT

-567 DASFGLIDPSIQK
+567 DASFGLVDASIQE
-580 NLEKPEHNYIHL
+580 NLEKPKHNYIHL
-592 NENLDKISQNYTELD
+592 NENLDKISQNYTKLD

-612 PEYDYI
+612 PEYNYI

-631 ISPEMNLDHND
+631 VE
-642 MNYVKPEFNLDKFKQ
+642 PEFNLDKFKQ

-692 NLDKVDQNYVSPE
+692 NLDKADQNYVSPE
-705 MNLDKNKHNYVEP
+705 MNLDKNQHNYVEP
-718 EFNLDKSDQNYVSP
+718 EFNLDKSDQNYVEP
-732 EMNLDHN
+732 EMNLEHN
-739 DMNYVSPEMNLHKN
+739 DMDYVEPEMDLHKN

-763 LDKADQNYVEP
+763 LDKTDQNYVEP

-801 PEMNLDHNDMNYV
+801 PEMNLEHADMNYV
-814 NPDINDEHNDMNY
+814 NPDINDDHNDMNY
-827 ISPVMNTEHNSMT
+827 ISPVINTEHNSMT
-840 FVEPQINTEHNSMEY
+840 FVEPQINIEHNSMEY
-855 TKPELNTDHNDM
+855 IKPLLNTDHNDM

-874 YIDTSKAS
+874 YIDTSKVS
-882 MNLVTNNINSDHN
+882 LNLVTNNINSDHN

-918 TISKEQHNLQ
+918 TISKEHHNLQ
-928 PLEGDARPQAHNQM
+928 PLEGDAIPQVHNQM

-954 GLIPTENDTFKSST
+954 GLIPTENDTFKPST
-968 LMNNIEIT
+968 LMHNVEIT
-976 DQTNPTDMIMLNSQ
+976 DQTNPTDMIMVNSQ
-990 QTNPKMNMT
+990 QSNPKMNMT
-999 SLRQNISITNMDMT
+999 SLRKNT
-1013 SLNQNVSIANM
+1013 STANM
-1024 DMTTLISNTSIA
+1024 DMTY
-1036 NGQMLQL
+1036 
-1043 IQNSSIANM
+1043 
-1052 GMTTLNQNISTANM
+1052 LNQNISTANIDMTHLNMNVSTSNM
-1066 DMTHLNI
+1066 DMTHLDMN
-1073 DVSTSDMD
+1073 VSTS
-1081 FIYPI
+1081 
-1086 TDTSLPDMILTTPNN
+1086 
-1101 DVSISNMDMIHLD
+1101 NMNMTHLN
-1114 MNTST
+1114 MNVST

-1131 ENPSMKMT
+1131 DIPDIEMA
-1139 EVISNP
+1139 ELISNT
-1145 SLSDMDMTRLNTDS
+1145 SISDMDMLSLNMDS
-1159 SIPNMQMTHT
+1159 SIPTMQMTQT
-1169 EFVDNNPD
+1169 EFVDNNSN
-1177 MSMTELNANEYKT
+1177 MSMTELNINEYKT
-1190 KMVMSKLLKNE
+1190 KMVMSKPLKNE
-1201 SIIDMQMTQNIN
+1201 SVIDMSMTQTIN
-1213 NSSTANIPFISNT
+1213 NSSIVNIPFVPNT
-1226 SVNEKSEM
+1226 SVNTKTEM
-1234 VMNKPVIT
+1234 IMDRPIIT
-1242 DDIPSAM
+1242 DSIPSTT

>member
-1 MGIFSTLKGL
+1 MGIFSTLKGI

-26 SLLTGDT
+26 SLLTGDS

-59 EIMERFHMGNEYGA
+59 EIMERFHMGNEYGT

-81 SGFEDPTRLMFKVEF
+81 PGFEDPTRLMFKVEF

-135 LNFLEFDNTENWSNQ
+135 LNFLEFNNTENWSNQ

-266 QTGYKWDKSTGNA
+266 QTGYKLDKSTGNK
-279 TAVYSVEQNDFPIYA
+279 TALYSVEQNDFPIYA

-330 KNVKTYYSNGLMKK
+330 KNVKTFYSNGLMKK

-368 SDFQSISERNDYT
+368 SDFQSVSERNDYT

-425 KLYGTADIYGPEL
+425 KLYGTADVYGPQL

-445 ANVRDSLY
+445 ANVRDNLY

-488 NDLQRPYEQSYI
+488 NDLQRPYEWSYI

-507 YGPDVVKAQRQMR
+507 YGPDVVKAQQQMKK
-520 NRIKVMLLHMLRNT
+520 RIKVMLLHMLRNT

-580 NLEKPEHNYIHL
+580 NLEKPQHNYIHL

-631 ISPEMNLDHND
+631 ISTEMNLDHND
-642 MNYVKPEFNLDKFKQ
+642 MNYVEPEFNLYKFKQ

-692 NLDKVDQNYVSPE
+692 NLDKTDQNYVSPE
-705 MNLDKNKHNYVEP
+705 MNLDKNQHN
-718 EFNLDKSDQNYVSP
+718 
-732 EMNLDHN
+732 
-739 DMNYVSPEMNLHKN
+739 
-753 HHSYVEPEFN
+753 YVEPEFN

-782 HNYVEP
+782 HNYVKP

-801 PEMNLDHNDMNYV
+801 PEMDLD
-814 NPDINDEHNDMNY
+814 HNDMNY

-840 FVEPQINTEHNSMEY
+840 FVETQINTEHNSMEY
-855 TKPELNTDHNDM
+855 IKPELNTDHNDM
-867 NMSNDST
+867 NMSKDST
-874 YIDTSKAS
+874 YIDTSNAS
-882 MNLVTNNINSDHN
+882 MNLVTNNINSGHN

-903 QDVSNSSMTLVNNPQ
+903 QNVSNSSMTLVDNPQ
-918 TISKEQHNLQ
+918 DISKEHHNLQ
-928 PLEGDARPQAHNQM
+928 PLEGDAIPQAHNQM
-942 TTMDMYLSKPTS
+942 TTMDMYISKPKS
-954 GLIPTENDTFKSST
+954 GLIPAENDTFKPST
-968 LMNNIEIT
+968 LMHNVEIT
-976 DQTNPTDMIMLNSQ
+976 DQTNPTDMVMLNSQ
-990 QTNPKMNMT
+990 QTNP
-999 SLRQNISITNMDMT
+999 NMDMT
-1013 SLNQNVSIANM
+1013 ILNQNVSIANM
-1024 DMTTLISNTSIA
+1024 DMTMLISNTSIV

-1043 IQNSSIANM
+1043 IQDSS
-1052 GMTTLNQNISTANM
+1052 TSNM
-1066 DMTHLNI
+1066 DMTHLDMNT
-1073 DVSTSDMD
+1073 STSDMD

-1101 DVSISNMDMIHLD
+1101 DVSIANMDMVHLD
-1114 MNTST
+1114 MNVST

-1126 IDQIT
+1126 VDQII

-1139 EVISNP
+1139 EVISNH
-1145 SLSDMDMTRLNTDS
+1145 SLSDMDMTRLNIDS
-1159 SIPNMQMTHT
+1159 SIPNIQMTHT
-1169 EFVDNNPD
+1169 EFVDNNPG
-1177 MSMTELNANEYKT
+1177 MSMTELNVNEYKT
-1190 KMVMSKLLKNE
+1190 KMAMNKPLNNE
-1201 SIIDMQMTQNIN
+1201 HIIDMQMTQNIN

-1226 SVNEKSEM
+1226 SVNEKPEM

-1242 DDIPSAM
+1242 YDIPSTI

-1259 YKPEMKLVNITD
+1259 YKPEMKLVNISD

>member
-1 MGIFSTLKGL
+1 MGIFSTLKGI

-26 SLLTGDT
+26 SLLTGDS

-59 EIMERFHMGNEYGA
+59 EIMERFHMGNEYGT

-81 SGFEDPTRLMFKVEF
+81 PGFEDPTRLMFKVEF

-135 LNFLEFDNTENWSNQ
+135 LNFLEFDNKENWSNQ

-266 QTGYKWDKSTGNA
+266 QTGYKLDKSTGNK
-279 TAVYSVEQNDFPIYA
+279 TALYSVEQNDFPIYA

-330 KNVKTYYSNGLMKK
+330 KNVKTFYSNGLMKK
-344 IDALDPNQTDH
+344 IDTLDPNQTDH

-368 SDFQSISERNDYT
+368 SDFQSVSERNDYT

-417 VGDNADYD
+417 VGDNADYE
-425 KLYGTADIYGPEL
+425 KLYGTADVYGPQL

-453 TISSWKDLKK
+453 VINSWKDLKK
-463 YLKKVIHSRPV
+463 YLKKIIHSRPV

-488 NDLQRPYEQSYI
+488 NDLQRPYEWSYI

-507 YGPDVVKAQRQMR
+507 YGPDVVKAQQQMKK
-520 NRIKVMLLHMLRNT
+520 RIKVMLLHMLRNT

-607 ENLDK
+607 KNLDK

-642 MNYVKPEFNLDKFKQ
+642 MNYVEPEFNLDKFKQ

-672 YVEPE
+672 YVDPE

-692 NLDKVDQNYVSPE
+692 NLDKADQDYVEPE
-705 MNLDKNKHNYVEP
+705 MNLDKNQHNYVEP
-718 EFNLDKSDQNYVSP
+718 EFNLDKAY
-732 EMNLDHN
+732 
-739 DMNYVSPEMNLHKN
+739 
-753 HHSYVEPEFN
+753 
-763 LDKADQNYVEP
+763 QNYVEP
-774 EMNLHKEH
+774 EMNLHKER

-827 ISPVMNTEHNSMT
+827 ISPIMNTEHNSIT
-840 FVEPQINTEHNSMEY
+840 FVELQINTEHNSMEY

-903 QDVSNSSMTLVNNPQ
+903 QDISNSSMTLVNNPQ
-918 TISKEQHNLQ
+918 TISKEHHNLQ
-928 PLEGDARPQAHNQM
+928 PLEGDAIPQAHNQM

-968 LMNNIEIT
+968 LMNNVEIT

-990 QTNPKMNMT
+990 QINLKMNMA
-999 SLRQNISITNMDMT
+999 SLRQNTSITNMDMT
-1013 SLNQNVSIANM
+1013 ILNQNVSIANM
-1024 DMTTLISNTSIA
+1024 DMTHLDMNTS
-1036 NGQMLQL
+1036 
-1043 IQNSSIANM
+1043 
-1052 GMTTLNQNISTANM
+1052 TY
-1066 DMTHLNI
+1066 
-1073 DVSTSDMD
+1073 DMD
-1081 FIYPI
+1081 FIYPV
-1086 TDTSLPDMILTTPNN
+1086 TDTSLPDMILATPNS
-1101 DVSISNMDMIHLD
+1101 DISIANMDMIHLD
-1114 MNTST
+1114 MNVST

-1126 IDQIT
+1126 IDQIV

-1139 EVISNP
+1139 EVISNS
-1145 SLSDMDMTRLNTDS
+1145 SLSNMDMTRLNTDS
-1159 SIPNMQMTHT
+1159 SIPNIQMTHT
-1169 EFVDNNPD
+1169 EFVDNNLG
-1177 MSMTELNANEYKT
+1177 MIMTELNVNEYKT
-1190 KMVMSKLLKNE
+1190 KMAMSKPLKNE

-1259 YKPEMKLVNITD
+1259 YKPEMKLVNISD

>member
-1 MGIFSTLKGL
+1 MGIFSTLKSI

-96 GDWGCSVLDTETIK
+96 GDWGCSVLDTEAIK

-266 QTGYKWDKSTGNA
+266 QTGYKWDKSTGNK
-279 TAVYSVEQNDFPIYA
+279 TAVYSIEQNDFPIYA

-330 KNVKTYYSNGLMKK
+330 KNVKTFYSNGLMKK
-344 IDALDPNQTDH
+344 IDSLDPNQTDS
-355 KPNSNVKNTVNWI
+355 KQNSNVKNTVNWI

-399 FMMPSEYT
+399 FMMSSEYT
-407 AYFDKEITHK
+407 AYFDKKITHK

-425 KLYGTADIYGPEL
+425 KLYGTADVYGPQL

-488 NDLQRPYEQSYI
+488 NDLQRPYEWSYI

-507 YGPDVVKAQRQMR
+507 YGPDVVKAQQQMK

-567 DASFGLIDPSIQK
+567 DASFGLVDASIQE

-631 ISPEMNLDHND
+631 ISPEMNLEHND

-692 NLDKVDQNYVSPE
+692 NLDKADQNYVSPE
-705 MNLDKNKHNYVEP
+705 MNLDKNQHNYVEP

-732 EMNLDHN
+732 EMNLEHN
-739 DMNYVSPEMNLHKN
+739 DMNYVKPEMDLHKN

-763 LDKADQNYVEP
+763 LDKTDQNYVEP

-788 EFNLSKTDQNYVS
+788 EFNLSMSDQNYVS
-801 PEMNLDHNDMNYV
+801 PEMNLEHADMNYV
-814 NPDINDEHNDMNY
+814 NPDINVEHNDMNY
-827 ISPVMNTEHNSMT
+827 ISPDMNTEHNSMT
-840 FVEPQINTEHNSMEY
+840 FVEPQMNTEHNSMEY
-855 TKPELNTDHNDM
+855 IKPVLNTDHNDM

-874 YIDTSKAS
+874 YIDTSKVS
-882 MNLVTNNINSDHN
+882 MNLISNNINSDHN

-918 TISKEQHNLQ
+918 TISKEHHNLQ
-928 PLEGDARPQAHNQM
+928 PLEGNAIPQVHNQM

-954 GLIPTENDTFKSST
+954 SLIPTENDTFKSST

-976 DQTNPTDMIMLNSQ
+976 DQTNPTDMVMVNSQ
-990 QTNPKMNMT
+990 QSNPKMNMT
-999 SLRQNISITNMDMT
+999 SLRQNT
-1013 SLNQNVSIANM
+1013 STANM
-1024 DMTTLISNTSIA
+1024 DMTY
-1036 NGQMLQL
+1036 
-1043 IQNSSIANM
+1043 
-1052 GMTTLNQNISTANM
+1052 LNQNISTANIDMTHLNMNVSTSNM
-1066 DMTHLNI
+1066 DMTHL
-1073 DVSTSDMD
+1073 
-1081 FIYPI
+1081 
-1086 TDTSLPDMILTTPNN
+1086 
-1101 DVSISNMDMIHLD
+1101 D
-1114 MNTST
+1114 MNVST

-1131 ENPSMKMT
+1131 DIPDIEMT
-1139 EVISNP
+1139 ELISNT
-1145 SLSDMDMTRLNTDS
+1145 SISDMDMLSLNMDS
-1159 SIPNMQMTHT
+1159 SIPTMQMTQT
-1169 EFVDNNPD
+1169 EFVDNNSN
-1177 MSMTELNANEYKT
+1177 MSMAELNINEYKT
-1190 KMVMSKLLKNE
+1190 KMVMSKPLKNE
-1201 SIIDMQMTQNIN
+1201 SVIDMSMTQTIN
-1213 NSSTANIPFISNT
+1213 NSSIVNIPFVSNT
-1226 SVNEKSEM
+1226 SVNTKTEM
-1234 VMNKPVIT
+1234 IMDRPIIT
-1242 DDIPSAM
+1242 DSIPSTT

>member
-1 MGIFSTLKGL
+1 MSIFSTLKSI

-135 LNFLEFDNTENWSNQ
+135 LNFLEFVNTENWSNQ

-266 QTGYKWDKSTGNA
+266 QTGYKLDKSTGNK
-279 TAVYSVEQNDFPIYA
+279 TAVYSIEQNDFPIYA

-330 KNVKTYYSNGLMKK
+330 KNVKTFYSNGLMKK
-344 IDALDPNQTDH
+344 IDSLDPNQTDS

-407 AYFDKEITHK
+407 AYFDKKITHK

-425 KLYGTADIYGPEL
+425 KLYGTADVYGPQL

-488 NDLQRPYEQSYI
+488 NDLQRPYEWSYI

-507 YGPDVVKAQRQMR
+507 YGLDVVKAQQQMKK
-520 NRIKVMLLHMLRNT
+520 RIKVMLLHMLRNT

-567 DASFGLIDPSIQK
+567 DASFGLVDASIQE

-642 MNYVKPEFNLDKFKQ
+642 MNYVEPEFNLDKFKQ

-692 NLDKVDQNYVSPE
+692 NLDKADQNYVSPE
-705 MNLDKNKHNYVEP
+705 MNLDKNQHNYVEP

-732 EMNLDHN
+732 EMNLEYN
-739 DMNYVSPEMNLHKN
+739 DMNYVEPEMDLHKN

-763 LDKADQNYVEP
+763 LDKTDQNYVEP

-788 EFNLSKTDQNYVS
+788 EFNLSMSDQNYVS
-801 PEMNLDHNDMNYV
+801 PEMNLEHADMNYV
-814 NPDINDEHNDMNY
+814 NLDINDDHNNMNY
-827 ISPVMNTEHNSMT
+827 ISPDMNTEHNSMT
-840 FVEPQINTEHNSMEY
+840 FVEPQMNTEHNSMEY
-855 TKPELNTDHNDM
+855 IKPVSNTDHNDM

-874 YIDTSKAS
+874 YIDTSKVS
-882 MNLVTNNINSDHN
+882 MNLVSNNINSDHN

-918 TISKEQHNLQ
+918 TISKEHHNLQ
-928 PLEGDARPQAHNQM
+928 PLEGNAMPQMHNQM
-942 TTMDMYLSKPTS
+942 TTMDMYLSRPKS
-954 GLIPTENDTFKSST
+954 GLIPTENDTFKPST
-968 LMNNIEIT
+968 LMHNVEIT
-976 DQTNPTDMIMLNSQ
+976 DQANPTDMIMVNSQ
-990 QTNPKMNMT
+990 QSNPKMNMT
-999 SLRQNISITNMDMT
+999 SLHKNT
-1013 SLNQNVSIANM
+1013 STANM
-1024 DMTTLISNTSIA
+1024 DMTY
-1036 NGQMLQL
+1036 
-1043 IQNSSIANM
+1043 
-1052 GMTTLNQNISTANM
+1052 LNQNISTANI
-1066 DMTHLNI
+1066 DMTHLNMN
-1073 DVSTSDMD
+1073 VSTS
-1081 FIYPI
+1081 
-1086 TDTSLPDMILTTPNN
+1086 
-1101 DVSISNMDMIHLD
+1101 NMNMTHLD
-1114 MNTST
+1114 MNVST

-1131 ENPSMKMT
+1131 DIPDIEMT
-1139 EVISNP
+1139 ELISNT
-1145 SLSDMDMTRLNTDS
+1145 SISDMDMLSLNMDS
-1159 SIPNMQMTHT
+1159 SIPTMQMTQT
-1169 EFVDNNPD
+1169 EFVDNNSN
-1177 MSMTELNANEYKT
+1177 MSMTELNINEYKT
-1190 KMVMSKLLKNE
+1190 KMVMSKPLKNE

-1226 SVNEKSEM
+1226 SVNEKPEM

>member
-59 EIMERFHMGNEYGA
+59 EIMERFHMGNEYGT
-73 DMSSEVFR
+73 DMSSEIFR

-197 LTSFEPGKGVRLK
+197 LTSFEPEKGVRLK

-330 KNVKTYYSNGLMKK
+330 KNVKTFYSNGLMKK
-344 IDALDPNQTDH
+344 IDTLDPNQDDS

-425 KLYGTADIYGPEL
+425 KLYGTADVYGPQL

-445 ANVRDSLY
+445 ANVRDNLY

-488 NDLQRPYEQSYI
+488 NDLQRPYEWSYI

-507 YGPDVVKAQRQMR
+507 YGPDVVKAQQQMK

-567 DASFGLIDPSIQK
+567 DASFGLIDSSIQK

-692 NLDKVDQNYVSPE
+692 NLDKADQNYVSPE

-718 EFNLDKSDQNYVSP
+718 EFNI
-732 EMNLDHN
+732 
-739 DMNYVSPEMNLHKN
+739 
-753 HHSYVEPEFN
+753 
-763 LDKADQNYVEP
+763 DKADQNYVEP
-774 EMNLHKEH
+774 EMNLQKEH

-788 EFNLSKTDQNYVS
+788 EFNLSKSDQNYVE
-801 PEMNLDHNDMNYV
+801 PEMNLD
-814 NPDINDEHNDMNY
+814 HNDMNY
-827 ISPVMNTEHNSMT
+827 ISPVMNTEHNSMA
-840 FVEPQINTEHNSMEY
+840 FVETQINTEHNSMEY
-855 TKPELNTDHNDM
+855 IKSELNTDHNDM
-867 NMSNDST
+867 NISDDST
-874 YIDTSKAS
+874 YIDTSKVS
-882 MNLVTNNINSDHN
+882 INLVSNNINSDHN
-895 SMTFIPVS
+895 PMTFIPVS
-903 QDVSNSSMTLVNNPQ
+903 QNVSNSSMTLVNNPQ
-918 TISKEQHNLQ
+918 AISKEHHNLQ
-928 PLEGDARPQAHNQM
+928 PLEGVAIPQAHNQM
-942 TTMDMYLSKPTS
+942 TAMNMYISKPKS
-954 GLIPTENDTFKSST
+954 GLIPTENDTFKPST
-968 LMNNIEIT
+968 LMHNVEIT
-976 DQTNPTDMIMLNSQ
+976 DQTNPTDMVMLNSQ
-990 QTNPKMNMT
+990 QTNP
-999 SLRQNISITNMDMT
+999 NMDMT
-1013 SLNQNVSIANM
+1013 ILNQNVSIANM
-1024 DMTTLISNTSIA
+1024 DMTKLISNNSTVNS
-1036 NGQMLQL
+1036 QMLQL
-1043 IQNSSIANM
+1043 IRDSSI
-1052 GMTTLNQNISTANM
+1052 ANM
-1066 DMTHLNI
+1066 DMTHLDMNT
-1073 DVSTSDMD
+1073 STSGMD
-1081 FIYPI
+1081 FIKHI

-1101 DVSISNMDMIHLD
+1101 DISIANMDMIHLD
-1114 MNTST
+1114 MNVST
-1119 SDMKMTN
+1119 SDMKMAN
-1126 IDQIT
+1126 IDQIV

-1139 EVISNP
+1139 EVISNS
-1145 SLSDMDMTRLNTDS
+1145 SLFNMDMTRLNMDS

-1169 EFVDNNPD
+1169 EFVDNNQN
-1177 MSMTELNANEYKT
+1177 MSMAELNANEYKT
-1190 KMVMSKLLKNE
+1190 KMVMSKPLENE

-1249 LFDNITDNND
+1249 LFDNITDNDD

-1353 KFQDVDKAAM
+1353 KFQDVDKAAI

>member
-1 MGIFSTLKGL
+1 MGIFSTLKGI

-26 SLLTGDT
+26 SLLTGDS

-59 EIMERFHMGNEYGA
+59 EIMERFHMGNEYGT

-81 SGFEDPTRLMFKVEF
+81 PGFEDPTRLMFKVEF

-135 LNFLEFDNTENWSNQ
+135 LNFLEFVNTENWSNQ

-266 QTGYKWDKSTGNA
+266 QTGYKLDKSTGNK
-279 TAVYSVEQNDFPIYA
+279 TALYSVEQNDFPIYA

-330 KNVKTYYSNGLMKK
+330 KNVKTFYSNGLMKK
-344 IDALDPNQTDH
+344 IDTLDPNQTDH

-368 SDFQSISERNDYT
+368 SDFQSVSERNDYT

-425 KLYGTADIYGPEL
+425 KLYGTADVYGPQL

-445 ANVRDSLY
+445 ANVRDNLY

-488 NDLQRPYEQSYI
+488 NDLQRPYEWSYI

-507 YGPDVVKAQRQMR
+507 YGPDVVKAQQQMKK
-520 NRIKVMLLHMLRNT
+520 RIKVMLLHMLRNT

-580 NLEKPEHNYIHL
+580 NLEKPQHNYIHL

-642 MNYVKPEFNLDKFKQ
+642 MNYVEPEFNLDKFKQ

-692 NLDKVDQNYVSPE
+692 NLDKTDQNYVSPE
-705 MNLDKNKHNYVEP
+705 MNLDKNQHN
-718 EFNLDKSDQNYVSP
+718 
-732 EMNLDHN
+732 
-739 DMNYVSPEMNLHKN
+739 
-753 HHSYVEPEFN
+753 YVEPEFN
-763 LDKADQNYVEP
+763 LDKADQNYVSPEIDLHKNHHSYVVPEFNLDKTDQNYVSP

-801 PEMNLDHNDMNYV
+801 PEMNLDHNDMNY
-814 NPDINDEHNDMNY
+814 

-840 FVEPQINTEHNSMEY
+840 FVETQINTEHNSMEY
-855 TKPELNTDHNDM
+855 IKPKLNTDHNDM

-874 YIDTSKAS
+874 YIDISNAS
-882 MNLVTNNINSDHN
+882 MNLVTNNINSGHN
-895 SMTFIPVS
+895 SMTFIPVL

-918 TISKEQHNLQ
+918 TISKEHHNLQ
-928 PLEGDARPQAHNQM
+928 PLEGDAIPQAHNQM
-942 TTMDMYLSKPTS
+942 TTMDMYISKQKS
-954 GLIPTENDTFKSST
+954 GLIPTENDTFKPST
-968 LMNNIEIT
+968 LMHNVEIT
-976 DQTNPTDMIMLNSQ
+976 DQTNPTDMVMLNSQ
-990 QTNPKMNMT
+990 QTNPNMV
-999 SLRQNISITNMDMT
+999 MT
-1013 SLNQNVSIANM
+1013 ILNQNV
-1024 DMTTLISNTSIA
+1024 
-1036 NGQMLQL
+1036 
-1043 IQNSSIANM
+1043 
-1052 GMTTLNQNISTANM
+1052 STANM
-1066 DMTHLNI
+1066 DMTHLDMNT
-1073 DVSTSDMD
+1073 STYDMD

-1101 DVSISNMDMIHLD
+1101 DISIANMDMIHLD
-1114 MNTST
+1114 MNVST

-1126 IDQIT
+1126 IDQIV
-1131 ENPSMKMT
+1131 ENTSMKMT
-1139 EVISNP
+1139 EVISNS
-1145 SLSDMDMTRLNTDS
+1145 SLSNMDMTILNTDS

-1177 MSMTELNANEYKT
+1177 MSMTELNVNEYKT
-1190 KMVMSKLLKNE
+1190 KMEMSKPLENE
-1201 SIIDMQMTQNIN
+1201 SIINMQMTQNVS

-1226 SVNEKSEM
+1226 SVNEKPEM
-1234 VMNKPVIT
+1234 IMNKPVIN
-1242 DDIPSAM
+1242 DDIPSTT

-1259 YKPEMKLVNITD
+1259 YKPEMKLVNISD

>member
-1 MGIFSTLKGL
+1 MGIFSTLKGI

-26 SLLTGDT
+26 SLLTGDS

-59 EIMERFHMGNEYGA
+59 EIMERFHMGNEYGT

-81 SGFEDPTRLMFKVEF
+81 AGFEDPTRLMFKVEF

-197 LTSFEPGKGVRLK
+197 LTSFEPGKGIRLK

-330 KNVKTYYSNGLMKK
+330 KNVKTFYSNGLMKK

-355 KPNSNVKNTVNWI
+355 KQNSNVKNTVNWI
-368 SDFQSISERNDYT
+368 SDFQSVSERNDYT

-425 KLYGTADIYGPEL
+425 KLYGTADVYGPQL

-445 ANVRDSLY
+445 ANVRDNLY

-488 NDLQRPYEQSYI
+488 NDLQRPYEWSYI
-500 YDHEQLL
+500 YDHQQLL
-507 YGPDVVKAQRQMR
+507 YGPDVVKAQQQMKK
-520 NRIKVMLLHMLRNT
+520 RIKVMLLHMLRNT

-580 NLEKPEHNYIHL
+580 NLEKPQHNYIHL

-642 MNYVKPEFNLDKFKQ
+642 MNYVEPEFNLDKFKQ

-672 YVEPE
+672 YVEPV

-692 NLDKVDQNYVSPE
+692 NLDKTDQNYVSPE
-705 MNLDKNKHNYVEP
+705 MNLDKNQHNYVEP
-718 EFNLDKSDQNYVSP
+718 EFNLDKADQNYVSP
-732 EMNLDHN
+732 EMNLHKEHHN
-739 DMNYVSPEMNLHKN
+739 
-753 HHSYVEPEFN
+753 YVEPEFN

-801 PEMNLDHNDMNYV
+801 PEMDLD
-814 NPDINDEHNDMNY
+814 HNDMNY

-840 FVEPQINTEHNSMEY
+840 FVETQINTEHNSMEY
-855 TKPELNTDHNDM
+855 IKPELNTDHNDM
-867 NMSNDST
+867 NMSKDST
-874 YIDTSKAS
+874 YIDTSKSS
-882 MNLVTNNINSDHN
+882 MNLVTNNINSGHN
-895 SMTFIPVS
+895 SMTFIPVL
-903 QDVSNSSMTLVNNPQ
+903 QDVSNSSMTLVDNPQ
-918 TISKEQHNLQ
+918 DISKEHHNLQ
-928 PLEGDARPQAHNQM
+928 PLEGDAIPQAHNQM
-942 TTMDMYLSKPTS
+942 TTMDMYISKPKS
-954 GLIPTENDTFKSST
+954 GLIPTENDTFKPSI
-968 LMNNIEIT
+968 LMHNVEIT
-976 DQTNPTDMIMLNSQ
+976 DQTNPTDMVMLNSQ
-990 QTNPKMNMT
+990 QANP
-999 SLRQNISITNMDMT
+999 NMDMT
-1013 SLNQNVSIANM
+1013 ILNQNVSIANM
-1024 DMTTLISNTSIA
+1024 DMTMLISNTSIV
-1036 NGQMLQL
+1036 NSQMLQL
-1043 IQNSSIANM
+1043 IQDS
-1052 GMTTLNQNISTANM
+1052 STANM
-1066 DMTHLNI
+1066 DMTHLDMNT
-1073 DVSTSDMD
+1073 STSDMD

-1101 DVSISNMDMIHLD
+1101 DVSIANMDMIHLD
-1114 MNTST
+1114 MNVST

-1126 IDQIT
+1126 VDQII
-1131 ENPSMKMT
+1131 ENTSMKMT

-1145 SLSDMDMTRLNTDS
+1145 SLSDMDMTRLNIDS
-1159 SIPNMQMTHT
+1159 SIPNIQMTHT
-1169 EFVDNNPD
+1169 EFVDNNPY

-1190 KMVMSKLLKNE
+1190 KMEMSKPLKDE

-1213 NSSTANIPFISNT
+1213 NSSTTNIPFVSNKADNT
-1226 SVNEKSEM
+1226 KPEM
-1234 VMNKPVIT
+1234 LMDKPVIN
-1242 DDIPSAM
+1242 DDIPSTT

-1259 YKPEMKLVNITD
+1259 YKPEMKLVDITD

-1353 KFQDVDKAAM
+1353 KFQDVDKAAI

>member
-1 MGIFSTLKGL
+1 MGIFNTLKKL

-330 KNVKTYYSNGLMKK
+330 KNVKTFYSNGLMKK
-344 IDALDPNQTDH
+344 IDTLDPNQDDS

-425 KLYGTADIYGPEL
+425 KLYGTADVYGPQL

-445 ANVRDSLY
+445 ANVRDNLY

-488 NDLQRPYEQSYI
+488 NDLQRPYEWSYI

-507 YGPDVVKAQRQMR
+507 YGPDVVKAQQQMK
-520 NRIKVMLLHMLRNT
+520 NRIKVMLLNMLRNT
-534 YVVGSN
+534 YVVGSS

-580 NLEKPEHNYIHL
+580 NLEKPQHNYIHL

-642 MNYVKPEFNLDKFKQ
+642 MNYVEPEFNLDKFKQ

-692 NLDKVDQNYVSPE
+692 NLDKTDQNYVSPE
-705 MNLDKNKHNYVEP
+705 MNLDKNQHNYVEP
-718 EFNLDKSDQNYVSP
+718 EFNLDKTDQNYVFP
-732 EMNLDHN
+732 EI
-739 DMNYVSPEMNLHKN
+739 
-753 HHSYVEPEFN
+753 
-763 LDKADQNYVEP
+763 
-774 EMNLHKEH
+774 NLHKEH

-801 PEMNLDHNDMNYV
+801 PEMNLEHNDMNYV
-814 NPDINDEHNDMNY
+814 NPDINDDHNDMNY
-827 ISPVMNTEHNSMT
+827 ISPIMNTEHNSMT
-840 FVEPQINTEHNSMEY
+840 FVEPQINTEHNSIQY

-867 NMSNDST
+867 HMSNDST
-874 YIDTSKAS
+874 YIDTSNTS

-895 SMTFIPVS
+895 SMTFIPVL

-918 TISKEQHNLQ
+918 TISKEHHNLQ
-928 PLEGDARPQAHNQM
+928 PLEGDAIQQAHNQIA
-942 TTMDMYLSKPTS
+942 TMDMYISKPKS
-954 GLIPTENDTFKSST
+954 GLIPTENDTFKPST
-968 LMNNIEIT
+968 LMHNVEIT
-976 DQTNPTDMIMLNSQ
+976 DQTNPTDMVMLNSQ
-990 QTNPKMNMT
+990 QTNP
-999 SLRQNISITNMDMT
+999 NMDMT
-1013 SLNQNVSIANM
+1013 ILNQNVSIANM
-1024 DMTTLISNTSIA
+1024 DMTMLISNTSIV
-1036 NGQMLQL
+1036 NDQMLQL
-1043 IQNSSIANM
+1043 IQDS
-1052 GMTTLNQNISTANM
+1052 STANM
-1066 DMTHLNI
+1066 DMTHLDMNT
-1073 DVSTSDMD
+1073 STYDMD

-1101 DVSISNMDMIHLD
+1101 DISIANMDMIHLD
-1114 MNTST
+1114 MNVST

-1126 IDQIT
+1126 IDQIV
-1131 ENPSMKMT
+1131 ENTSMKMT
-1139 EVISNP
+1139 EVISNS
-1145 SLSDMDMTRLNTDS
+1145 SLSNMDMTILNTDS

-1177 MSMTELNANEYKT
+1177 LSMTELNVNEYKT
-1190 KMVMSKLLKNE
+1190 KMEMSKPLENE
-1201 SIIDMQMTQNIN
+1201 SIINMQMTQNVS

-1226 SVNEKSEM
+1226 SVNEKPEM
-1234 VMNKPVIT
+1234 VMNKPVIN
-1242 DDIPSAM
+1242 DDIPSTT

>member
-1 MGIFSTLKGL
+1 MGIFSTLKDI

-33 KTNELEQKVTDSESW
+33 KTNELEQKVTDSETW
-48 ILSSGRFMEQN
+48 PLSSGRFMDQN
-59 EIMERFHMGNEYGA
+59 EIMKRFHMGNEYGTG
-73 DMSSEVFR
+73 MSSEVFR

-135 LNFLEFDNTENWSNQ
+135 LNFLEFNDKENWSNQ

-266 QTGYKWDKSTGNA
+266 QTGYKLDKSTGNK
-279 TAVYSVEQNDFPIYA
+279 TALYSVEQNDFPIYA

-330 KNVKTYYSNGLMKK
+330 KNVKTFYSNGLMKK
-344 IDALDPNQTDH
+344 IDTLDPNQTDH

-368 SDFQSISERNDYT
+368 SDFQSVSERNDYT

-425 KLYGTADIYGPEL
+425 KLYGTADVYGPQL

-445 ANVRDSLY
+445 ANVRDNLY

-463 YLKKVIHSRPV
+463 YLKKVINSRPV

-488 NDLQRPYEQSYI
+488 NDLQRPYEWSYI

-507 YGPDVVKAQRQMR
+507 YGPDVVKAQQQMKK
-520 NRIKVMLLHMLRNT
+520 RIKVMLLHMLRNT

-580 NLEKPEHNYIHL
+580 NLEKPQYNYIHL

-642 MNYVKPEFNLDKFKQ
+642 MNYVEPEFNLDKFKQ

-692 NLDKVDQNYVSPE
+692 NLDKADQDYVEPE
-705 MNLDKNKHNYVEP
+705 MNLDKNQHNYVKP
-718 EFNLDKSDQNYVSP
+718 EFNLDKADQNYVFP
-732 EMNLDHN
+732 EI
-739 DMNYVSPEMNLHKN
+739 NLHKE
-753 HHSYVEPEFN
+753 HHNYVEPEFN
-763 LDKADQNYVEP
+763 LDKADQNYV
-774 EMNLHKEH
+774 
-782 HNYVEP
+782 
-788 EFNLSKTDQNYVS
+788 S
-801 PEMNLDHNDMNYV
+801 PEMNLD
-814 NPDINDEHNDMNY
+814 HNDMNY

-840 FVEPQINTEHNSMEY
+840 FVETQINTEHNSMEY
-855 TKPELNTDHNDM
+855 IKPELNTDHNDM
-867 NMSNDST
+867 NMSKDST
-874 YIDTSKAS
+874 YIDTSNAS

-895 SMTFIPVS
+895 SMTFIPVL
-903 QDVSNSSMTLVNNPQ
+903 QDVSNSSMVLVNNPQ
-918 TISKEQHNLQ
+918 TISKEHHNLQ
-928 PLEGDARPQAHNQM
+928 PLEGDTIPQAHNQM
-942 TTMDMYLSKPTS
+942 TTMDMYISKPKS
-954 GLIPTENDTFKSST
+954 GLIPAENDTFKPST
-968 LMNNIEIT
+968 LMHNVEIT
-976 DQTNPTDMIMLNSQ
+976 DQTNPTDMVMLNSQ
-990 QTNPKMNMT
+990 QTN
-999 SLRQNISITNMDMT
+999 SNMDMT
-1013 SLNQNVSIANM
+1013 ILNQNVSIANM
-1024 DMTTLISNTSIA
+1024 DMTKLISNTSIV

-1043 IQNSSIANM
+1043 IQDS
-1052 GMTTLNQNISTANM
+1052 STANM
-1066 DMTHLNI
+1066 DMTHLDMNT
-1073 DVSTSDMD
+1073 STSDMD

-1101 DVSISNMDMIHLD
+1101 DVSIANMDMIHLD
-1114 MNTST
+1114 MNVST

-1126 IDQIT
+1126 IDQIV
-1131 ENPSMKMT
+1131 ENTSMKMT
-1139 EVISNP
+1139 EVISNS
-1145 SLSDMDMTRLNTDS
+1145 SLSDMDMTRLNIDS
-1159 SIPNMQMTHT
+1159 SIPNIQMTHT
-1169 EFVDNNPD
+1169 EFVDNNPY

-1190 KMVMSKLLKNE
+1190 KMEMSKPLKNE

-1213 NSSTANIPFISNT
+1213 NSSTANIPFVSNT
-1226 SVNEKSEM
+1226 SVNEKPEM
-1234 VMNKPVIT
+1234 IMNKPVIT

-1259 YKPEMKLVNITD
+1259 YKPEMKLVNISD

>member
-1 MGIFSTLKGL
+1 MSIFSTLKSI

-135 LNFLEFDNTENWSNQ
+135 LNFLEFVNTENWSNQ

-266 QTGYKWDKSTGNA
+266 QTGYKLDKSTGNK
-279 TAVYSVEQNDFPIYA
+279 TAVYSIEQNDFPIYA

-330 KNVKTYYSNGLMKK
+330 KNVKTFYSNGLMKK
-344 IDALDPNQTDH
+344 IDSLDPNQTDS
-355 KPNSNVKNTVNWI
+355 KQNSNVKNTVNWI

-381 STNADNHANFRT
+381 STNVDNHANFRT

-407 AYFDKEITHK
+407 AYFDKKITHK

-425 KLYGTADIYGPEL
+425 KLYGTADVYGPQL

-488 NDLQRPYEQSYI
+488 NDLQRPYEWSYI

-507 YGPDVVKAQRQMR
+507 YGPDIVKAQQQMKK
-520 NRIKVMLLHMLRNT
+520 RIKVMLLHMLKNT

-550 IDTSATKLEP
+550 IDTSTTKLEP

-567 DASFGLIDPSIQK
+567 DASFGLVDASIYE
-580 NLEKPEHNYIHL
+580 NLEKPKHNYIHL
-592 NENLDKISQNYTELD
+592 NENLDKISQNYTKLD

-642 MNYVKPEFNLDKFKQ
+642 MNYVEPEFNLDKFKQ

-692 NLDKVDQNYVSPE
+692 NLDKADQTYI
-705 MNLDKNKHNYVEP
+705 
-718 EFNLDKSDQNYVSP
+718 
-732 EMNLDHN
+732 
-739 DMNYVSPEMNLHKN
+739 SPEMNLHKN

-763 LDKADQNYVEP
+763 LDKTDQNYVEP

-788 EFNLSKTDQNYVS
+788 EFNLSKSDQNYVS
-801 PEMNLDHNDMNYV
+801 PEMNLEHADMNYV
-814 NPDINDEHNDMNY
+814 NPDINDDHNNMNY
-827 ISPVMNTEHNSMT
+827 ISPDMNTEHNSMT
-840 FVEPQINTEHNSMEY
+840 FVEPQMNTEHNSMEY
-855 TKPELNTDHNDM
+855 IKPVLNTDHNDM

-874 YIDTSKAS
+874 YIDTSKVS
-882 MNLVTNNINSDHN
+882 MNLVSNNINSDHN

-918 TISKEQHNLQ
+918 TISKEHHNLQ
-928 PLEGDARPQAHNQM
+928 PLEGNAIPQVHNQM
-942 TTMDMYLSKPTS
+942 TTMDMYLSRPKS
-954 GLIPTENDTFKSST
+954 GLIPTENDTFKPST
-968 LMNNIEIT
+968 LMHNVEIT
-976 DQTNPTDMIMLNSQ
+976 DQTNPTDMIMVNSQ
-990 QTNPKMNMT
+990 QSNPKMNMT
-999 SLRQNISITNMDMT
+999 SLHKNT
-1013 SLNQNVSIANM
+1013 STANM
-1024 DMTTLISNTSIA
+1024 DMTY
-1036 NGQMLQL
+1036 
-1043 IQNSSIANM
+1043 
-1052 GMTTLNQNISTANM
+1052 LNQNISTANI
-1066 DMTHLNI
+1066 DMTHLNMN
-1073 DVSTSDMD
+1073 VSTS
-1081 FIYPI
+1081 
-1086 TDTSLPDMILTTPNN
+1086 
-1101 DVSISNMDMIHLD
+1101 NMNMTHLD
-1114 MNTST
+1114 MNVST

-1131 ENPSMKMT
+1131 DIPDIEMT
-1139 EVISNP
+1139 ELISNT
-1145 SLSDMDMTRLNTDS
+1145 SISDMDMLSLNMDS
-1159 SIPNMQMTHT
+1159 SIPTMQMTQT
-1169 EFVDNNPD
+1169 EFVDNNSN
-1177 MSMTELNANEYKT
+1177 MSMTELNINEYKT
-1190 KMVMSKLLKNE
+1190 KMVMGKPLKNE
-1201 SIIDMQMTQNIN
+1201 SVIDMSMTQTIN
-1213 NSSTANIPFISNT
+1213 NSSIVNIPFVSNT
-1226 SVNEKSEM
+1226 SVNTKTEM
-1234 VMNKPVIT
+1234 IMDRPVIT
-1242 DDIPSAM
+1242 DSIPSTT

>member
-1 MGIFSTLKGL
+1 MGIFSTLKSI

-266 QTGYKWDKSTGNA
+266 QTGYKLDKSTGNK
-279 TAVYSVEQNDFPIYA
+279 TAVYSIEQNDFPIYA

-330 KNVKTYYSNGLMKK
+330 KNVKTFYSNGLMKK
-344 IDALDPNQTDH
+344 IDSLDPNQTDS
-355 KPNSNVKNTVNWI
+355 KQNSNVKNTVNWI

-407 AYFDKEITHK
+407 AYFDKKITHK

-425 KLYGTADIYGPEL
+425 KLYGTADVYGPQL

-483 RDQFY
+483 REQFY
-488 NDLQRPYEQSYI
+488 NDLQRPYEWSYI

-507 YGPDVVKAQRQMR
+507 YGPDIVKAQQQMKK
-520 NRIKVMLLHMLRNT
+520 RIKVMLLHMLKNT

-540 AYYNIIDPGI
+540 AYYNIINPGI

-567 DASFGLIDPSIQK
+567 DASFGLVDASIQE
-580 NLEKPEHNYIHL
+580 NLEKPKHNYIHL
-592 NENLDKISQNYTELD
+592 NENLDKISQNYTKLD

-642 MNYVKPEFNLDKFKQ
+642 MNYVEPEFNLDKFKQ

-692 NLDKVDQNYVSPE
+692 NLDKADQTYISPE

-718 EFNLDKSDQNYVSP
+718 EFNLDKSDQNYVEP

-739 DMNYVSPEMNLHKN
+739 DMNYISPEIDLHKN

-763 LDKADQNYVEP
+763 LDKTDQNYVEP

-788 EFNLSKTDQNYVS
+788 EFNLSMSDQNYVS
-801 PEMNLDHNDMNYV
+801 PEMNLEHADMNYV
-814 NPDINDEHNDMNY
+814 NPDINDDHNDMNY
-827 ISPVMNTEHNSMT
+827 ISPDMNTEHNSMT
-840 FVEPQINTEHNSMEY
+840 FVEPQMNTEHNSMEY
-855 TKPELNTDHNDM
+855 IKPVLNTDHNDM

-874 YIDTSKAS
+874 YIDTSKVS
-882 MNLVTNNINSDHN
+882 LNLVTNNINSDHN

-918 TISKEQHNLQ
+918 TISKEHHDLQ
-928 PLEGDARPQAHNQM
+928 SLEGDAIPQVHNQM

-954 GLIPTENDTFKSST
+954 GLIPTENDTFKPSA
-968 LMNNIEIT
+968 LMHNVEIT
-976 DQTNPTDMIMLNSQ
+976 DQTNPTDMIMVNSQ
-990 QTNPKMNMT
+990 QSNPKMNMT
-999 SLRQNISITNMDMT
+999 SLHKNT
-1013 SLNQNVSIANM
+1013 STANM
-1024 DMTTLISNTSIA
+1024 DMTY
-1036 NGQMLQL
+1036 
-1043 IQNSSIANM
+1043 
-1052 GMTTLNQNISTANM
+1052 LNQNISTANM
-1066 DMTHLNI
+1066 DMAHLDMN
-1073 DVSTSDMD
+1073 VST
-1081 FIYPI
+1081 
-1086 TDTSLPDMILTTPNN
+1086 
-1101 DVSISNMDMIHLD
+1101 SNMDMTHLD
-1114 MNTST
+1114 MNVST

-1126 IDQIT
+1126 IDQISDIPNI
-1131 ENPSMKMT
+1131 EMT
-1139 EVISNP
+1139 ELISNT
-1145 SLSDMDMTRLNTDS
+1145 SISDMDMLSLNMDS
-1159 SIPNMQMTHT
+1159 SIPTMQMTQT
-1169 EFVDNNPD
+1169 EFVDNNSN
-1177 MSMTELNANEYKT
+1177 MSMTELNINEYKT
-1190 KMVMSKLLKNE
+1190 KMVMSKPLKNE

-1213 NSSTANIPFISNT
+1213 NSSIVNIPFVSNI
-1226 SVNEKSEM
+1226 SVNEKPEM

>member
-1 MGIFSTLKGL
+1 MGIFNTLKKL

-330 KNVKTYYSNGLMKK
+330 KNVKTFYSNGLMKK
-344 IDALDPNQTDH
+344 IDTLDPNQDDS

-399 FMMPSEYT
+399 FMIPSEYR

-425 KLYGTADIYGPEL
+425 KLYGTADVYGPQL

-445 ANVRDSLY
+445 ANVRDNLY

-488 NDLQRPYEQSYI
+488 NDLQRPYEWSYI

-507 YGPDVVKAQRQMR
+507 YGPDVVKAQQQMK

-534 YVVGSN
+534 YVVGSS

-580 NLEKPEHNYIHL
+580 NLEKPQHNYIHL

-642 MNYVKPEFNLDKFKQ
+642 MNYVEPEFNLDKFKQ

-692 NLDKVDQNYVSPE
+692 NLDKTDQNYVSPE
-705 MNLDKNKHNYVEP
+705 MNLDKNQHNYVEP
-718 EFNLDKSDQNYVSP
+718 EFNLDKTDQNYVFP
-732 EMNLDHN
+732 EI
-739 DMNYVSPEMNLHKN
+739 
-753 HHSYVEPEFN
+753 
-763 LDKADQNYVEP
+763 
-774 EMNLHKEH
+774 NLHKEH

-801 PEMNLDHNDMNYV
+801 PEMNLEHNDMNYV
-814 NPDINDEHNDMNY
+814 NPDINDDHNDMNY
-827 ISPVMNTEHNSMT
+827 ISPIMNTEHNSMT
-840 FVEPQINTEHNSMEY
+840 FVEPQINTEHNSIQY

-867 NMSNDST
+867 HMSNDST
-874 YIDTSKAS
+874 YIDTSNTS

-895 SMTFIPVS
+895 SMTFIPVL

-918 TISKEQHNLQ
+918 TISKEHHNLQ
-928 PLEGDARPQAHNQM
+928 PLEGDAIQQAHNQIA
-942 TTMDMYLSKPTS
+942 TMDMYISKPKS
-954 GLIPTENDTFKSST
+954 GLIPTENDTFKPST
-968 LMNNIEIT
+968 LMHNVEIT
-976 DQTNPTDMIMLNSQ
+976 DQTNPTDMVMLNSQ
-990 QTNPKMNMT
+990 QTNP
-999 SLRQNISITNMDMT
+999 NMDMT
-1013 SLNQNVSIANM
+1013 ILNQNVSIANM
-1024 DMTTLISNTSIA
+1024 DMTMLISNTSIV
-1036 NGQMLQL
+1036 NDQMLQL
-1043 IQNSSIANM
+1043 IQDS
-1052 GMTTLNQNISTANM
+1052 STANM
-1066 DMTHLNI
+1066 DMTHLDMNT
-1073 DVSTSDMD
+1073 STYDMD

-1101 DVSISNMDMIHLD
+1101 DISIANMDMIHLD
-1114 MNTST
+1114 MNVST

-1126 IDQIT
+1126 IDQIV
-1131 ENPSMKMT
+1131 ENTSMKMT
-1139 EVISNP
+1139 EVISNS
-1145 SLSDMDMTRLNTDS
+1145 SLSNMDMTILNTDS

-1177 MSMTELNANEYKT
+1177 LSMTELNVNEYKT
-1190 KMVMSKLLKNE
+1190 KMEMSKPLENE
-1201 SIIDMQMTQNIN
+1201 SIINMQMTQNVS

-1226 SVNEKSEM
+1226 SVNEKPEM
-1234 VMNKPVIT
+1234 VMNKPVIN
-1242 DDIPSAM
+1242 DDIPSTT

>member
-1 MGIFSTLKGL
+1 MGIFSTLKDL
-11 NKKTNSAYNFLKGFN
+11 NKKTNSAYNFLKGFD

-33 KTNELEQKVTDSESW
+33 KTNELQQKVTDSETW
-48 ILSSGRFMEQN
+48 PLSSGRFMDQN
-59 EIMERFHMGNEYGA
+59 EIMKRFHMGNEYGTG
-73 DMSSEVFR
+73 MSSEVFR

-135 LNFLEFDNTENWSNQ
+135 LNFLEFNDTENWSNQ

-266 QTGYKWDKSTGNA
+266 QTGYRRDISTGNA

-344 IDALDPNQTDH
+344 IDTLDPNQTDS
-355 KPNSNVKNTVNWI
+355 KYNLNVKNTVNWI
-368 SDFQSISERNDYT
+368 SDFQSVSERNDYT

-399 FMMPSEYT
+399 FMIPSEYR

-425 KLYGTADIYGPEL
+425 KLYGTADVYGTEL

-453 TISSWKDLKK
+453 VINSWKDLKK
-463 YLKKVIHSRPV
+463 YLKKIIHSRPV

-488 NDLQRPYEQSYI
+488 NDLQRPYEWSYI

-507 YGPDVVKAQRQMR
+507 YGPDVIKAQLQMKK
-520 NRIKVMLLHMLRNT
+520 RIKIMLSHMLRNT

-560 KIQIIGS
+560 KIQIIGN
-567 DASFGLIDPSIQK
+567 DASFGLVDPSIQK
-580 NLEKPEHNYIHL
+580 NLEKPQHDYIHL
-592 NENLDKISQNYTELD
+592 NENLDKIPQKYTELD

-612 PEYDYI
+612 VEYDYI

-642 MNYVKPEFNLDKFKQ
+642 MNYVEPEFNLDKFKQ

-692 NLDKVDQNYVSPE
+692 NLDKTDQNYVSPE
-705 MNLDKNKHNYVEP
+705 MNLEHN
-718 EFNLDKSDQNYVSP
+718 DMNYVSP

-739 DMNYVSPEMNLHKN
+739 DMNYVLPEMNLHKN

-763 LDKADQNYVEP
+763 LDKADQYYVEP
-774 EMNLHKEH
+774 EMNLHKEP

-814 NPDINDEHNDMNY
+814 NPDINDKHNDMNY
-827 ISPVMNTEHNSMT
+827 ISPIMNTEHNSMT
-840 FVEPQINTEHNSMEY
+840 FVEPQINTEHNSMQY

-903 QDVSNSSMTLVNNPQ
+903 QDISNSSMTLVNNPQ
-918 TISKEQHNLQ
+918 TISKEYHNLQ
-928 PLEGDARPQAHNQM
+928 PLEGDAIPQMHNQM
-942 TTMDMYLSKPTS
+942 TTMDMYVSKPTS
-954 GLIPTENDTFKSST
+954 DLIPTENDTFKPST
-968 LMNNIEIT
+968 LMHNVEIT
-976 DQTNPTDMIMLNSQ
+976 DQTNHTDMVMLNSQ
-990 QTNPKMNMT
+990 QTNPNMNMT
-999 SLRQNISITNMDMT
+999 I
-1013 SLNQNVSIANM
+1013 LNQNVSIANM
-1024 DMTTLISNTSIA
+1024 DMTHLDMNTS
-1036 NGQMLQL
+1036 
-1043 IQNSSIANM
+1043 
-1052 GMTTLNQNISTANM
+1052 TY
-1066 DMTHLNI
+1066 
-1073 DVSTSDMD
+1073 DMD

-1101 DVSISNMDMIHLD
+1101 DVSIANMDMIHLD
-1114 MNTST
+1114 MNVST
-1119 SDMKMTN
+1119 SDMEMTN

-1145 SLSDMDMTRLNTDS
+1145 SLSDMDMTRLNIDS
-1159 SIPNMQMTHT
+1159 SIPNIQMTHT
-1169 EFVDNNPD
+1169 EFVDNNPG
-1177 MSMTELNANEYKT
+1177 MSMTELNVNEYKT
-1190 KMVMSKLLKNE
+1190 KMVMSKPLKNE

-1213 NSSTANIPFISNT
+1213 NSSTANIPFVYNT
-1226 SVNEKSEM
+1226 TDNTKPEM
-1234 VMNKPVIT
+1234 LMNKPVIT
-1242 DDIPSAM
+1242 DDIPTAM

-1259 YKPEMKLVNITD
+1259 YKPEMKLVNISD

-1338 IKQPKRNTYIVDDIH
+1338 IKQPKRNTYLVDDIH

-1363 DRAWQAKQNANSDN
+1363 DRAWHAKQNANSDN

>member
-1 MGIFSTLKGL
+1 MGIFSTLKSL

-266 QTGYKWDKSTGNA
+266 QTGYKWDKSTGNT

-330 KNVKTYYSNGLMKK
+330 KNVKTFYSNGLMKK

-488 NDLQRPYEQSYI
+488 NDLQRPYEWSYI

-507 YGPDVVKAQRQMR
+507 YGPDVVKAQLQMK
-520 NRIKVMLLHMLRNT
+520 NRIKIMLLHMLRNT

-550 IDTSATKLEP
+550 IDTSAAELKPQKQIFGNESNYKLV
-560 KIQIIGS
+560 
-567 DASFGLIDPSIQK
+567 DPSIQK
-580 NLEKPEHNYIHL
+580 NIEKPQHNYIHL

-618 TPEFNLE
+618 SPEFNLE

-631 ISPEMNLDHND
+631 VSPEMNLDHND
-642 MNYVKPEFNLDKFKQ
+642 MNYVEPEFNLDKFKQ

-692 NLDKVDQNYVSPE
+692 NLDKADQNYVEPE
-705 MNLDKNKHNYVEP
+705 MNLDKNQHNYVEP
-718 EFNLDKSDQNYVSP
+718 EFNLDKTDQNYVEP
-732 EMNLDHN
+732 EMNLEHN

-763 LDKADQNYVEP
+763 L
-774 EMNLHKEH
+774 
-782 HNYVEP
+782 
-788 EFNLSKTDQNYVS
+788 SKSDQNYVS
-801 PEMNLDHNDMNYV
+801 PDMNLEHADMDYV
-814 NPDINDEHNDMNY
+814 NPDINDEYNDMNY
-827 ISPVMNTEHNSMT
+827 ISPDMNTEHNSMT
-840 FVEPQINTEHNSMEY
+840 FVEPQMNTEHNSMEY
-855 TKPELNTDHNDM
+855 IKPELNTDHNDM

-874 YIDTSKAS
+874 YIDTSKVS
-882 MNLVTNNINSDHN
+882 MNLVSNNINSDHN

-903 QDVSNSSMTLVNNPQ
+903 KDVSNSSMTLVNNPQ

-942 TTMDMYLSKPTS
+942 TTMDMYLSKPIS
-954 GLIPTENDTFKSST
+954 DLIPTENETFKPST
-968 LMNNIEIT
+968 LMHNVEIT
-976 DQTNPTDMIMLNSQ
+976 DQTNPTDMVMVNSQ
-990 QTNPKMNMT
+990 QSNPKMNMT
-999 SLRQNISITNMDMT
+999 SLSQNTSIANMDMT

-1036 NGQMLQL
+1036 NGQMIQL
-1043 IQNSSIANM
+1043 KQDSSIANM
-1052 GMTTLNQNISTANM
+1052 DMTQLTQNISTA
-1066 DMTHLNI
+1066 
-1073 DVSTSDMD
+1073 S
-1081 FIYPI
+1081 
-1086 TDTSLPDMILTTPNN
+1086 
-1101 DVSISNMDMIHLD
+1101 MDMIHLD
-1114 MNTST
+1114 MNVST

-1131 ENPSMKMT
+1131 ENPDMKMT
-1139 EVISNP
+1139 EVISNS
-1145 SLSDMDMTRLNTDS
+1145 SLSDMNMTRLNTDS
-1159 SIPNMQMTHT
+1159 SIPDMQMTYT
-1169 EFVDNNPD
+1169 EFVDNNPY

-1190 KMVMSKLLKNE
+1190 KMAMSKPLKNE

-1213 NSSTANIPFISNT
+1213 NSSIVNIPFVSNT
-1226 SVNEKSEM
+1226 SDNTKPEM
-1234 VMNKPVIT
+1234 IMNKPVIT
-1242 DDIPSAM
+1242 GDIPSTT

>member
-1 MGIFSTLKGL
+1 MGIFSTLKGI

-26 SLLTGDT
+26 SLLTGDS

-59 EIMERFHMGNEYGA
+59 EIMERFHMGNEYGT

-266 QTGYKWDKSTGNA
+266 QTGYKLDKSTGNK
-279 TAVYSVEQNDFPIYA
+279 TALYSVEQNDFPIYA

-330 KNVKTYYSNGLMKK
+330 KNVKTFYSNGLMKK
-344 IDALDPNQTDH
+344 IDALDPNQADH

-368 SDFQSISERNDYT
+368 SDFQSVSERNDYT

-425 KLYGTADIYGPEL
+425 KLYGTADVYGPQL

-445 ANVRDSLY
+445 ANVRDNLY

-488 NDLQRPYEQSYI
+488 NDLQRPYEWSYI

-507 YGPDVVKAQRQMR
+507 YGPDVVKAQQQMKK
-520 NRIKVMLLHMLRNT
+520 RIKVMLLHMLRNT
-534 YVVGSN
+534 YVVGSS

-580 NLEKPEHNYIHL
+580 NLEKPQHNYIHL

-642 MNYVKPEFNLDKFKQ
+642 MNYVEPEFNLDKFKQ

-692 NLDKVDQNYVSPE
+692 NLDKTDQNYVSPE
-705 MNLDKNKHNYVEP
+705 MNLDKNQHNYVEP
-718 EFNLDKSDQNYVSP
+718 EFNLDKVDQNYVSP
-732 EMNLDHN
+732 EID
-739 DMNYVSPEMNLHKN
+739 
-753 HHSYVEPEFN
+753 
-763 LDKADQNYVEP
+763 
-774 EMNLHKEH
+774 LHKEH

-814 NPDINDEHNDMNY
+814 NPDINDDHNDMNY
-827 ISPVMNTEHNSMT
+827 ISPIMNTEHNSMT
-840 FVEPQINTEHNSMEY
+840 FVEPQINTEHNSIQY

-867 NMSNDST
+867 HMSNDST
-874 YIDTSKAS
+874 YIDTSNAS

-895 SMTFIPVS
+895 SMTFIPVL

-918 TISKEQHNLQ
+918 TISKEHHNLQ
-928 PLEGDARPQAHNQM
+928 PLEGDAIPQAHNQM
-942 TTMDMYLSKPTS
+942 TTMDMYISKQKS
-954 GLIPTENDTFKSST
+954 GLIPTENDTFKPST
-968 LMNNIEIT
+968 LMHNVEIT
-976 DQTNPTDMIMLNSQ
+976 DQTNPTDMVMLNSQ
-990 QTNPKMNMT
+990 QTNPNMV
-999 SLRQNISITNMDMT
+999 MT
-1013 SLNQNVSIANM
+1013 ILNQNV
-1024 DMTTLISNTSIA
+1024 
-1036 NGQMLQL
+1036 
-1043 IQNSSIANM
+1043 
-1052 GMTTLNQNISTANM
+1052 STANM
-1066 DMTHLNI
+1066 DMTHLDMNT
-1073 DVSTSDMD
+1073 STYDMD

-1101 DVSISNMDMIHLD
+1101 DISIANMDMIHLY
-1114 MNTST
+1114 MNVST

-1126 IDQIT
+1126 IDQIV
-1131 ENPSMKMT
+1131 ENTSMKMT
-1139 EVISNP
+1139 EVISNS
-1145 SLSDMDMTRLNTDS
+1145 SLSNMDMTILNTDS

-1177 MSMTELNANEYKT
+1177 MSMTELNVNEYKT
-1190 KMVMSKLLKNE
+1190 KMEMSKPLENE
-1201 SIIDMQMTQNIN
+1201 SIINMQMTQNVS

-1226 SVNEKSEM
+1226 SVNEKPEM
-1234 VMNKPVIT
+1234 IMNKPVIN
-1242 DDIPSAM
+1242 DDIPSTT

-1259 YKPEMKLVNITD
+1259 YKPEMKLVNISD

>member
-1 MGIFSTLKGL
+1 MGIFSTLKGI

-26 SLLTGDT
+26 SLLTGDS

-59 EIMERFHMGNEYGA
+59 EIMERFHMGNEYGT

-266 QTGYKWDKSTGNA
+266 QTGYKLDKSTGNK
-279 TAVYSVEQNDFPIYA
+279 TALYSVEQNDFPIYA

-330 KNVKTYYSNGLMKK
+330 KNVKTFYSNGLMKK
-344 IDALDPNQTDH
+344 IDALDPNQADH

-368 SDFQSISERNDYT
+368 SDFQSVSERNDYT

-425 KLYGTADIYGPEL
+425 KLYGTADVYGPQL

-445 ANVRDSLY
+445 ANVRDNLY

-488 NDLQRPYEQSYI
+488 NDLQRPYEWSYI

-507 YGPDVVKAQRQMR
+507 YGPDVVKAQQQMKK
-520 NRIKVMLLHMLRNT
+520 RIKVMLLHMLRNT

-567 DASFGLIDPSIQK
+567 DASFGLIDSSIQK
-580 NLEKPEHNYIHL
+580 NIEKPQHNYIHL

-642 MNYVKPEFNLDKFKQ
+642 MNYVEPEFNLDKFKQ
-657 NYIKPEF
+657 NYITPEF

-692 NLDKVDQNYVSPE
+692 NLDKTDQNYVSLE
-705 MNLDKNKHNYVEP
+705 MNLDKNQHN
-718 EFNLDKSDQNYVSP
+718 
-732 EMNLDHN
+732 
-739 DMNYVSPEMNLHKN
+739 
-753 HHSYVEPEFN
+753 YVEPEFN
-763 LDKADQNYVEP
+763 LDKADQNYVSPEIDLHKNHHNYVEPEFNLDKTDQNYVSP

-801 PEMNLDHNDMNYV
+801 PEMNLDHNDMNY
-814 NPDINDEHNDMNY
+814 
-827 ISPVMNTEHNSMT
+827 ISPVMNTEHNSM
-840 FVEPQINTEHNSMEY
+840 EY
-855 TKPELNTDHNDM
+855 IKPELNTDHNDM
-867 NMSNDST
+867 NMINYST
-874 YIDTSKAS
+874 YIDISNAS

-895 SMTFIPVS
+895 SMTFIPVL
-903 QDVSNSSMTLVNNPQ
+903 QDVSNSSMVLVNNPQ
-918 TISKEQHNLQ
+918 TISKEHHNLQ
-928 PLEGDARPQAHNQM
+928 PLEGDAIPQAHNQM
-942 TTMDMYLSKPTS
+942 ATMDMYISKPKS
-954 GLIPTENDTFKSST
+954 DLIPTENDTFKPST
-968 LMNNIEIT
+968 LMHNVEIT
-976 DQTNPTDMIMLNSQ
+976 DQTNPTDMVMLNSQ
-990 QTNPKMNMT
+990 QTNP
-999 SLRQNISITNMDMT
+999 NMDMAI
-1013 SLNQNVSIANM
+1013 LNQNVSIANM
-1024 DMTTLISNTSIA
+1024 DMTILNQNVSIANMDMTMLISNTSIV
-1036 NGQMLQL
+1036 NGQILQL
-1043 IQNSSIANM
+1043 IHDS
-1052 GMTTLNQNISTANM
+1052 STANM
-1066 DMTHLNI
+1066 DMTHLDMNT
-1073 DVSTSDMD
+1073 STSDMD
-1081 FIYPI
+1081 FIKPI

-1101 DVSISNMDMIHLD
+1101 DISIANMDMIHLD
-1114 MNTST
+1114 MNVST

-1126 IDQIT
+1126 IDQIV

-1139 EVISNP
+1139 EVISNS
-1145 SLSDMDMTRLNTDS
+1145 SLSNMDMTILNTDS

-1177 MSMTELNANEYKT
+1177 MSMTELNVNEYKT
-1190 KMVMSKLLKNE
+1190 KMAMSKPLENE

-1226 SVNEKSEM
+1226 SVNEKPEM
-1234 VMNKPVIT
+1234 VMNKPVIN
-1242 DDIPSAM
+1242 DDIPSTT

-1259 YKPEMKLVNITD
+1259 YKPEMKLVNISD

>member
-1 MGIFSTLKGL
+1 MGIFSTLKGI

-26 SLLTGDT
+26 SLLTGDS

-59 EIMERFHMGNEYGA
+59 EIMERFHMGNEYGT

-81 SGFEDPTRLMFKVEF
+81 PGFEDPTRLMFKVEF

-266 QTGYKWDKSTGNA
+266 QTGYKLDKSTGNK
-279 TAVYSVEQNDFPIYA
+279 TALYSVEQNDFPIYA

-330 KNVKTYYSNGLMKK
+330 KNVKTFYSNGLMKK
-344 IDALDPNQTDH
+344 IDALDPNQADH

-368 SDFQSISERNDYT
+368 SDFQSVSERNDYT

-425 KLYGTADIYGPEL
+425 KLYGTADVYGPQL

-445 ANVRDSLY
+445 ANVRDNLY

-488 NDLQRPYEQSYI
+488 NDLQRPYEWSYI

-507 YGPDVVKAQRQMR
+507 YGPDVVKAQQQMKK
-520 NRIKVMLLHMLRNT
+520 RIKVMLLHMLRNT

-580 NLEKPEHNYIHL
+580 NLEKPQHNYIHL
-592 NENLDKISQNYTELD
+592 NQNLDKISQNYTELD

-631 ISPEMNLDHND
+631 ISPEMNLGHND
-642 MNYVKPEFNLDKFKQ
+642 MNYVEPEFNLDKFKQ

-692 NLDKVDQNYVSPE
+692 NLDKTDQNYVSPE
-705 MNLDKNKHNYVEP
+705 MNLDKNQHNYVEP
-718 EFNLDKSDQNYVSP
+718 EFNLDKADQNYVEPEMNLDHNDMNYISP

-739 DMNYVSPEMNLHKN
+739 DMN
-753 HHSYVEPEFN
+753 YVEPEFN

-801 PEMNLDHNDMNYV
+801 PEMNLDHNDMNY
-814 NPDINDEHNDMNY
+814 

-855 TKPELNTDHNDM
+855 IKPKLNTDHNDM

-874 YIDTSKAS
+874 YIDISNAS
-882 MNLVTNNINSDHN
+882 MNLVTNNINLDHN
-895 SMTFIPVS
+895 SMTFIPVL
-903 QDVSNSSMTLVNNPQ
+903 QDVSNSSMVLVNNPQ
-918 TISKEQHNLQ
+918 TISKEHHNLQ
-928 PLEGDARPQAHNQM
+928 PLEGDAIPQIHNQM
-942 TTMDMYLSKPTS
+942 TTMDMYISKPKS
-954 GLIPTENDTFKSST
+954 GLIPAENETFKPST
-968 LMNNIEIT
+968 LMHNVEIT
-976 DQTNPTDMIMLNSQ
+976 DQTNPTDMVMLNSQ
-990 QTNPKMNMT
+990 QTNP
-999 SLRQNISITNMDMT
+999 NMDMT
-1013 SLNQNVSIANM
+1013 ILNQNVSIANM
-1024 DMTTLISNTSIA
+1024 DMTHL
-1036 NGQMLQL
+1036 
-1043 IQNSSIANM
+1043 
-1052 GMTTLNQNISTANM
+1052 
-1066 DMTHLNI
+1066 DMN
-1073 DVSTSDMD
+1073 VSTYDMD

-1101 DVSISNMDMIHLD
+1101 DVSIANMDMIHLD
-1114 MNTST
+1114 MNVST

-1126 IDQIT
+1126 IDQIV
-1131 ENPSMKMT
+1131 ENTSMKMT
-1139 EVISNP
+1139 EVISNS
-1145 SLSDMDMTRLNTDS
+1145 SLSNMDMTRLNTDS

-1169 EFVDNNPD
+1169 EFVDNNPG
-1177 MSMTELNANEYKT
+1177 MSMTELNVNEYKT
-1190 KMVMSKLLKNE
+1190 KMEMSKLLENE
-1201 SIIDMQMTQNIN
+1201 SIINMQMTQNIN

-1226 SVNEKSEM
+1226 SVNEKPEM
-1234 VMNKPVIT
+1234 VMNKPVIN
-1242 DDIPSAM
+1242 DDIPSTT

-1259 YKPEMKLVNITD
+1259 YKPEMKLVNISD

-1285 DVNELDNIST
+1285 DINELDNIST

-1338 IKQPKRNTYIVDDIH
+1338 IKQPKRNTYIVNDIH

>member
-59 EIMERFHMGNEYGA
+59 EIMERFHMGNEYGT
-73 DMSSEVFR
+73 DMSSEIFR

-197 LTSFEPGKGVRLK
+197 LTSFEPEKGVRLK

-330 KNVKTYYSNGLMKK
+330 KNVKTFYSNGLMKK
-344 IDALDPNQTDH
+344 IDTLDPNQDNS

-425 KLYGTADIYGPEL
+425 KLYGTADVYGPQL

-445 ANVRDSLY
+445 ANVRDNLY

-488 NDLQRPYEQSYI
+488 NDLQRPYEWSYI

-507 YGPDVVKAQRQMR
+507 YGPDVVKAQQQMK

-567 DASFGLIDPSIQK
+567 DASFGLIDSSIQK

-692 NLDKVDQNYVSPE
+692 NLDKADQNYVSPE

-718 EFNLDKSDQNYVSP
+718 EFNI
-732 EMNLDHN
+732 
-739 DMNYVSPEMNLHKN
+739 
-753 HHSYVEPEFN
+753 
-763 LDKADQNYVEP
+763 DKADQNYVEP
-774 EMNLHKEH
+774 EMNLQKEH

-788 EFNLSKTDQNYVS
+788 EFNLSKSDQNYVEPEMNLQKEHHNYVEPEFNLS
-801 PEMNLDHNDMNYV
+801 KSDQNYVEPEMNLD
-814 NPDINDEHNDMNY
+814 HNDMNY
-827 ISPVMNTEHNSMT
+827 ISPVMNTEHNSMA
-840 FVEPQINTEHNSMEY
+840 FVETQINTEHNSMEY
-855 TKPELNTDHNDM
+855 IKSELNTDHNDM
-867 NMSNDST
+867 NISDDST
-874 YIDTSKAS
+874 YIDTSKVS
-882 MNLVTNNINSDHN
+882 INLVSNNINSDHN
-895 SMTFIPVS
+895 PMTFIPVS
-903 QDVSNSSMTLVNNPQ
+903 QNVSNSSMTLVNNPQ
-918 TISKEQHNLQ
+918 AISKEHHNLQ
-928 PLEGDARPQAHNQM
+928 PLEGDAIPQAHNQM
-942 TTMDMYLSKPTS
+942 TAMNMYISKPKS
-954 GLIPTENDTFKSST
+954 GLISTENDTFKPST
-968 LMNNIEIT
+968 LMHNVEIT
-976 DQTNPTDMIMLNSQ
+976 DQTNPTDMVMLNSQ
-990 QTNPKMNMT
+990 QTNP
-999 SLRQNISITNMDMT
+999 NMDMT
-1013 SLNQNVSIANM
+1013 ILNQNVSIANM
-1024 DMTTLISNTSIA
+1024 DMTKLISNNSTVNS
-1036 NGQMLQL
+1036 QMLQL
-1043 IQNSSIANM
+1043 IRDSSI
-1052 GMTTLNQNISTANM
+1052 ANM
-1066 DMTHLNI
+1066 DMTHLDMNT
-1073 DVSTSDMD
+1073 STSDMD
-1081 FIYPI
+1081 FIKHI

-1101 DVSISNMDMIHLD
+1101 DISIANMDMIHLD
-1114 MNTST
+1114 MNVST
-1119 SDMKMTN
+1119 SDMKMAN
-1126 IDQIT
+1126 IDQIV

-1139 EVISNP
+1139 EVISNS
-1145 SLSDMDMTRLNTDS
+1145 SLFNMDMTRLNMDS

-1169 EFVDNNPD
+1169 EFVDNNQN
-1177 MSMTELNANEYKT
+1177 MSMAELNANEYKT
-1190 KMVMSKLLKNE
+1190 KMVMSKPLENE

-1249 LFDNITDNND
+1249 LFDNITDNDD

-1353 KFQDVDKAAM
+1353 KFQDVDKAAI

>member
-1 MGIFSTLKGL
+1 MGIFSTLKGI

-26 SLLTGDT
+26 SLLTGDS

-59 EIMERFHMGNEYGA
+59 EIMERFHMGNEYGT

-135 LNFLEFDNTENWSNQ
+135 LNFLEFVNTENWSNQ

-266 QTGYKWDKSTGNA
+266 QTGYKLDKSTGNK
-279 TAVYSVEQNDFPIYA
+279 TALYSVEQNDFPIYA

-330 KNVKTYYSNGLMKK
+330 KNVKTFYSNGLMKK
-344 IDALDPNQTDH
+344 IDTLDPNQADH

-368 SDFQSISERNDYT
+368 SDFQSVSERNDYT

-425 KLYGTADIYGPEL
+425 KLYGTADIYGPQL

-445 ANVRDSLY
+445 ANVRDNLY

-488 NDLQRPYEQSYI
+488 NDLQRPYEWSYI

-507 YGPDVVKAQRQMR
+507 YGPDVVNAQQQMKK
-520 NRIKVMLLHMLRNT
+520 RIKVMLLHMLRNT

-580 NLEKPEHNYIHL
+580 NLEKPQHNYIHL
-592 NENLDKISQNYTELD
+592 NQNLDKISQNYTELD

-642 MNYVKPEFNLDKFKQ
+642 MNYVEPEFNLDKFKQ

-692 NLDKVDQNYVSPE
+692 NLDKAYQDYVEPE
-705 MNLDKNKHNYVEP
+705 MNLDKNQHN
-718 EFNLDKSDQNYVSP
+718 
-732 EMNLDHN
+732 
-739 DMNYVSPEMNLHKN
+739 
-753 HHSYVEPEFN
+753 YVEPEFN

-774 EMNLHKEH
+774 EMNLDHNDMNYVVPEFNLDKTDQNYVSPEMNLHKEH

-788 EFNLSKTDQNYVS
+788 EFNLSMTDQNYVS
-801 PEMNLDHNDMNYV
+801 PEMNLD
-814 NPDINDEHNDMNY
+814 HNDMNY

-840 FVEPQINTEHNSMEY
+840 FVETQINTEHNSMEY
-855 TKPELNTDHNDM
+855 IKPELNMDHNDM
-867 NMSNDST
+867 NMINDST
-874 YIDTSKAS
+874 YIDISNAS

-895 SMTFIPVS
+895 SMTFIPVL

-918 TISKEQHNLQ
+918 AISKEHHNLQ
-928 PLEGDARPQAHNQM
+928 PLEGDAIPQAHNQM
-942 TTMDMYLSKPTS
+942 TTMDMYISKQKS
-954 GLIPTENDTFKSST
+954 GLIPTENDTFKPST
-968 LMNNIEIT
+968 LMHNVEIT
-976 DQTNPTDMIMLNSQ
+976 DQTNPTDMVMLNSQ
-990 QTNPKMNMT
+990 QTNPNMV
-999 SLRQNISITNMDMT
+999 MT
-1013 SLNQNVSIANM
+1013 ILNQNV
-1024 DMTTLISNTSIA
+1024 
-1036 NGQMLQL
+1036 
-1043 IQNSSIANM
+1043 
-1052 GMTTLNQNISTANM
+1052 STANM
-1066 DMTHLNI
+1066 DMTHLDMNT
-1073 DVSTSDMD
+1073 STYDMD

-1101 DVSISNMDMIHLD
+1101 DVSIANMDMIHLD
-1114 MNTST
+1114 MNVST

-1126 IDQIT
+1126 IDQIV
-1131 ENPSMKMT
+1131 ENTSMKMT
-1139 EVISNP
+1139 EVISNS
-1145 SLSDMDMTRLNTDS
+1145 SLSNMDMTRLNTDS

-1169 EFVDNNPD
+1169 EFVDNNPG
-1177 MSMTELNANEYKT
+1177 MSMTELNVNEYKT
-1190 KMVMSKLLKNE
+1190 KMTMNKPLNNE
-1201 SIIDMQMTQNIN
+1201 HIIDMQMTQNIN

-1226 SVNEKSEM
+1226 SVNEKPEM
-1234 VMNKPVIT
+1234 VMNKPVIN
-1242 DDIPSAM
+1242 DDIPSAT

-1259 YKPEMKLVNITD
+1259 YKPEMKLVNISD

>member
-1 MGIFSTLKGL
+1 MGIFSTLKGI

-26 SLLTGDT
+26 SLLTGDS

-59 EIMERFHMGNEYGA
+59 EIMERFHMGNEYGT

-135 LNFLEFDNTENWSNQ
+135 LNFLEFVNTENWSNQ

-266 QTGYKWDKSTGNA
+266 QTGYKLDKSTGNK
-279 TAVYSVEQNDFPIYA
+279 TALYSVEQNDFPIYA

-330 KNVKTYYSNGLMKK
+330 KNVKTFYSNGLMKK
-344 IDALDPNQTDH
+344 IDALDPNQADH

-368 SDFQSISERNDYT
+368 SDFQSVSERNDYT

-425 KLYGTADIYGPEL
+425 KLYGTADVYGPQL

-445 ANVRDSLY
+445 ANVRDNLY

-488 NDLQRPYEQSYI
+488 NDLQRPYEWSYI

-507 YGPDVVKAQRQMR
+507 YGPDVVKAQQQMKK
-520 NRIKVMLLHMLRNT
+520 RIKVMLLHMLRNT
-534 YVVGSN
+534 YVVGSS

-580 NLEKPEHNYIHL
+580 NLEKPQHNYIHL

-642 MNYVKPEFNLDKFKQ
+642 MNYVEPEFNLDKFKQ

-692 NLDKVDQNYVSPE
+692 NLDKTDQNYVSPE
-705 MNLDKNKHNYVEP
+705 MNLDKNQHNYVEP
-718 EFNLDKSDQNYVSP
+718 EFNLDKVDQNYVSP
-732 EMNLDHN
+732 EID
-739 DMNYVSPEMNLHKN
+739 
-753 HHSYVEPEFN
+753 
-763 LDKADQNYVEP
+763 
-774 EMNLHKEH
+774 LHKEH

-814 NPDINDEHNDMNY
+814 NPDINDDHNDMNY
-827 ISPVMNTEHNSMT
+827 ISPIMNTEHNSMT
-840 FVEPQINTEHNSMEY
+840 FVEPQINTEHNSIQY

-867 NMSNDST
+867 HMSNDST
-874 YIDTSKAS
+874 YIDTSNAS

-895 SMTFIPVS
+895 SMTFIPVL

-918 TISKEQHNLQ
+918 TISKEHHNLQ
-928 PLEGDARPQAHNQM
+928 PLEGDAIPQAHNQM
-942 TTMDMYLSKPTS
+942 TTMDMYISKQKS
-954 GLIPTENDTFKSST
+954 GLIPTENDTFKPST
-968 LMNNIEIT
+968 LMHNVEIT
-976 DQTNPTDMIMLNSQ
+976 DQTNPTDMVMLNSQ
-990 QTNPKMNMT
+990 QTNPNMV
-999 SLRQNISITNMDMT
+999 MT
-1013 SLNQNVSIANM
+1013 ILNQNV
-1024 DMTTLISNTSIA
+1024 
-1036 NGQMLQL
+1036 
-1043 IQNSSIANM
+1043 
-1052 GMTTLNQNISTANM
+1052 STANM
-1066 DMTHLNI
+1066 DMTHLDMNT
-1073 DVSTSDMD
+1073 STYDMD

-1101 DVSISNMDMIHLD
+1101 DISIANMDMIHLY
-1114 MNTST
+1114 MNVST

-1126 IDQIT
+1126 IDQIV
-1131 ENPSMKMT
+1131 ENTSMKMT
-1139 EVISNP
+1139 EVISNS
-1145 SLSDMDMTRLNTDS
+1145 SLSNMDMTILNTDS

-1177 MSMTELNANEYKT
+1177 MSMTELNVNEYKT
-1190 KMVMSKLLKNE
+1190 KMEMSKPLENE
-1201 SIIDMQMTQNIN
+1201 SIINMQMTQNVS

-1226 SVNEKSEM
+1226 SVNEKPEM
-1234 VMNKPVIT
+1234 IMNKPVIN
-1242 DDIPSAM
+1242 DDIPSTT

-1259 YKPEMKLVNITD
+1259 YKPEMKLVNISD

>member
-1 MGIFSTLKGL
+1 MGIFSTLKGI

-59 EIMERFHMGNEYGA
+59 EIMERFHMGNEYGT

-266 QTGYKWDKSTGNA
+266 QTGYKLDKSTGNK
-279 TAVYSVEQNDFPIYA
+279 TALYSVEQNDFPIYA

-330 KNVKTYYSNGLMKK
+330 KNVKTFYSNGLMKK

-368 SDFQSISERNDYT
+368 SDFQSVSERNDYT

-425 KLYGTADIYGPEL
+425 KLYGTADVYGPQL

-453 TISSWKDLKK
+453 VINSWKDLKK
-463 YLKKVIHSRPV
+463 YLKKIIHSRPV

-488 NDLQRPYEQSYI
+488 NDLQRPYEWSYI

-507 YGPDVVKAQRQMR
+507 YGPDGVKAQQQMKK
-520 NRIKVMLLHMLRNT
+520 RIKVMLLHMLRNT

-567 DASFGLIDPSIQK
+567 DASFGLIDSSIQK
-580 NLEKPEHNYIHL
+580 NIEKPQHNYIHL

-642 MNYVKPEFNLDKFKQ
+642 MNYVEPEFNLDKFKQ
-657 NYIKPEF
+657 NYITPEF

-692 NLDKVDQNYVSPE
+692 NLDKTDQNYVSLE
-705 MNLDKNKHNYVEP
+705 MNLDKNQHN
-718 EFNLDKSDQNYVSP
+718 
-732 EMNLDHN
+732 
-739 DMNYVSPEMNLHKN
+739 
-753 HHSYVEPEFN
+753 YVEPEFN
-763 LDKADQNYVEP
+763 LDKADQNYVSPEIDLHKNHHNYVEPEFNLDKTDQNYVSP

-801 PEMNLDHNDMNYV
+801 PEMNLDHNDMNY
-814 NPDINDEHNDMNY
+814 

-840 FVEPQINTEHNSMEY
+840 FVETQINTEHNSMEY
-855 TKPELNTDHNDM
+855 IKPELNTDHNDM
-867 NMSNDST
+867 NMINDST
-874 YIDTSKAS
+874 YIDISNAS

-895 SMTFIPVS
+895 SMTFIPVL
-903 QDVSNSSMTLVNNPQ
+903 QDVSNSSMVLVNNPQ
-918 TISKEQHNLQ
+918 TISKEHHNLQ
-928 PLEGDARPQAHNQM
+928 PLEGDAIPQAHNQM
-942 TTMDMYLSKPTS
+942 ATMDMYISKPKS
-954 GLIPTENDTFKSST
+954 DLIPTENDTFKPST
-968 LMNNIEIT
+968 LMHNVEIT
-976 DQTNPTDMIMLNSQ
+976 DQTNPTDMVMLNSQ
-990 QTNPKMNMT
+990 QTNP
-999 SLRQNISITNMDMT
+999 NMDMAI
-1013 SLNQNVSIANM
+1013 LNQNVSIANM
-1024 DMTTLISNTSIA
+1024 DMTMLISNTSIV

-1043 IQNSSIANM
+1043 IHDS
-1052 GMTTLNQNISTANM
+1052 STANM
-1066 DMTHLNI
+1066 DMTHLDMNT
-1073 DVSTSDMD
+1073 STSDMD
-1081 FIYPI
+1081 FIKPI

-1101 DVSISNMDMIHLD
+1101 DISIANMDMIHLD
-1114 MNTST
+1114 MNVST

-1126 IDQIT
+1126 IDQIV

-1145 SLSDMDMTRLNTDS
+1145 SLSDMDMTRLNIDS
-1159 SIPNMQMTHT
+1159 SIPNIQMTHA
-1169 EFVDNNPD
+1169 EFVDNNPG
-1177 MSMTELNANEYKT
+1177 MIMT
-1190 KMVMSKLLKNE
+1190 
-1201 SIIDMQMTQNIN
+1201 
-1213 NSSTANIPFISNT
+1213 
-1226 SVNEKSEM
+1226 
-1234 VMNKPVIT
+1234 
-1242 DDIPSAM
+1242 
-1249 LFDNITDNND
+1249 
-1259 YKPEMKLVNITD
+1259 
-1271 DKKLTEKLKALTSI
+1271 
-1285 DVNELDNIST
+1285 
-1295 EDMLSLADIIESTY
+1295 
-1309 DELRSRQK
+1309 
-1317 NMKLQ
+1317 
-1322 DNKPH
+1322 
-1327 IPPHKHMKMQS
+1327 
-1338 IKQPKRNTYIVDDIH
+1338 
-1353 KFQDVDKAAM
+1353 
-1363 DRAWQAKQNANSDN
+1363 
-1377 KSTGNSGYAI
+1377 

>member
-1 MGIFSTLKGL
+1 MSIFSTLKSI

-266 QTGYKWDKSTGNA
+266 QTGYKLDKSTGNK
-279 TAVYSVEQNDFPIYA
+279 TAVYSIEQNDFPIYA

-330 KNVKTYYSNGLMKK
+330 KNVKTFYSNGLMKK
-344 IDALDPNQTDH
+344 IDALDPNQDDS

-407 AYFDKEITHK
+407 AYFDKKITHK

-425 KLYGTADIYGPEL
+425 KLYGTADVYGPQL

-488 NDLQRPYEQSYI
+488 NDLQRPYEWSYI

-507 YGPDVVKAQRQMR
+507 YGPDIVKAQQQMKK
-520 NRIKVMLLHMLRNT
+520 RIKVMLLHMLRNT

-567 DASFGLIDPSIQK
+567 DASFGLVDASIQE
-580 NLEKPEHNYIHL
+580 NLEKPKHNYIHL
-592 NENLDKISQNYTELD
+592 NENLDKISQNYTKLD

-612 PEYDYI
+612 PEYNYI

-631 ISPEMNLDHND
+631 VE
-642 MNYVKPEFNLDKFKQ
+642 PEFNLDKFKQ

-692 NLDKVDQNYVSPE
+692 NLDKADQNYVSPE
-705 MNLDKNKHNYVEP
+705 MNLDKNQHNYVEP
-718 EFNLDKSDQNYVSP
+718 EFNLDKSDQNYVEP
-732 EMNLDHN
+732 EMNLEHN
-739 DMNYVSPEMNLHKN
+739 DMDYVEPEMDLHKN

-763 LDKADQNYVEP
+763 LDKTDQNYVEP

-814 NPDINDEHNDMNY
+814 NPDINDDHNDMNY
-827 ISPVMNTEHNSMT
+827 ISPVINTEHNSMT
-840 FVEPQINTEHNSMEY
+840 FVEPQINIEHNSMEY
-855 TKPELNTDHNDM
+855 IKPLLNTDHNDM

-874 YIDTSKAS
+874 YIDTSKVS
-882 MNLVTNNINSDHN
+882 LNLVTNNINSDHN

-918 TISKEQHNLQ
+918 TISKEHHNLQ
-928 PLEGDARPQAHNQM
+928 PLEGDAIPQVHNQM

-954 GLIPTENDTFKSST
+954 GLIPTENDTFKPST
-968 LMNNIEIT
+968 LMHNVEIT
-976 DQTNPTDMIMLNSQ
+976 DQTNPTDMIMVNSQ
-990 QTNPKMNMT
+990 QSNPKMNMT
-999 SLRQNISITNMDMT
+999 SLHKNT
-1013 SLNQNVSIANM
+1013 STANM
-1024 DMTTLISNTSIA
+1024 DMTY
-1036 NGQMLQL
+1036 
-1043 IQNSSIANM
+1043 
-1052 GMTTLNQNISTANM
+1052 LNQNISTANI
-1066 DMTHLNI
+1066 DMTHLNMN
-1073 DVSTSDMD
+1073 VST
-1081 FIYPI
+1081 
-1086 TDTSLPDMILTTPNN
+1086 
-1101 DVSISNMDMIHLD
+1101 SNMDMIHLD
-1114 MNTST
+1114 MNVSTSNMDMTHLDMNVST

-1126 IDQIT
+1126 IDYIT
-1131 ENPSMKMT
+1131 DIPDIEMT
-1139 EVISNP
+1139 ELISNT
-1145 SLSDMDMTRLNTDS
+1145 SISDMDMLSLNMDS
-1159 SIPNMQMTHT
+1159 SIPTMQMTQT
-1169 EFVDNNPD
+1169 EFVDNNQS

-1226 SVNEKSEM
+1226 SVNEKPEM

>member
-1 MGIFSTLKGL
+1 MGIFSTLKGI

-59 EIMERFHMGNEYGA
+59 EIMERFHMGNEYGSG
-73 DMSSEVFR
+73 MSSEVFR

-266 QTGYKWDKSTGNA
+266 QTGYKLDKSTGNK
-279 TAVYSVEQNDFPIYA
+279 TALYSVEQNDFPIYA

-330 KNVKTYYSNGLMKK
+330 KNVKTFYSNGLMKR

-368 SDFQSISERNDYT
+368 SDFQSVSERNDYT

-425 KLYGTADIYGPEL
+425 KLYGTADVYGPQL

-445 ANVRDSLY
+445 ANVRDNLY

-488 NDLQRPYEQSYI
+488 NDLQRPYEWSYI

-507 YGPDVVKAQRQMR
+507 YGPDVVKAQQQMKK
-520 NRIKVMLLHMLRNT
+520 RIKVMLLHMLRNT

-580 NLEKPEHNYIHL
+580 NLEKPQHNYIHL

-642 MNYVKPEFNLDKFKQ
+642 MNYVEPEFNLDKFKQ

-664 NLNKPNQT
+664 NINKPNQT

-692 NLDKVDQNYVSPE
+692 NLDKVDQDYVEPE
-705 MNLDKNKHNYVEP
+705 MNLDKNQHNYVEP
-718 EFNLDKSDQNYVSP
+718 EFNLDKVDQNYVSP
-732 EMNLDHN
+732 EID
-739 DMNYVSPEMNLHKN
+739 LHKN
-753 HHSYVEPEFN
+753 HHNYVVPEFN
-763 LDKADQNYVEP
+763 LD
-774 EMNLHKEH
+774 
-782 HNYVEP
+782 
-788 EFNLSKTDQNYVS
+788 KTDQNYVS

-867 NMSNDST
+867 HMSNDST
-874 YIDTSKAS
+874 YIDTSNAS

-895 SMTFIPVS
+895 SMTFIPVL
-903 QDVSNSSMTLVNNPQ
+903 QDVSNSSMVLVNNPQ
-918 TISKEQHNLQ
+918 TISKEHHNLQ
-928 PLEGDARPQAHNQM
+928 PLEGDAIPQAHNQM
-942 TTMDMYLSKPTS
+942 ATMDMYISKPKS
-954 GLIPTENDTFKSST
+954 GLIPTENETFKPST
-968 LMNNIEIT
+968 LMYNVEIT
-976 DQTNPTDMIMLNSQ
+976 DQTNPTDMVMLNSQ
-990 QTNPKMNMT
+990 QAKP
-999 SLRQNISITNMDMT
+999 NMDMT
-1013 SLNQNVSIANM
+1013 ILNQNVSIANM
-1024 DMTTLISNTSIA
+1024 DMTKLISNNSTV

-1043 IQNSSIANM
+1043 IQDS
-1052 GMTTLNQNISTANM
+1052 STANM
-1066 DMTHLNI
+1066 DMTHLDMNTSI
-1073 DVSTSDMD
+1073 SDMD
-1081 FIYPI
+1081 FIKPI

-1101 DVSISNMDMIHLD
+1101 DISIANMDMIHLD
-1114 MNTST
+1114 MNVST
-1119 SDMKMTN
+1119 FDMKMTN
-1126 IDQIT
+1126 IDQIV
-1131 ENPSMKMT
+1131 ENTSMKMT
-1139 EVISNP
+1139 EVISNS
-1145 SLSDMDMTRLNTDS
+1145 SLSNMDMTILNTDS
-1159 SIPNMQMTHT
+1159 SIPNIQMTHT

-1177 MSMTELNANEYKT
+1177 MSMTELNVNEYKT
-1190 KMVMSKLLKNE
+1190 KMEMSKPLENE
-1201 SIIDMQMTQNIN
+1201 SIINMQMTQNVS
-1213 NSSTANIPFISNT
+1213 NSSTVNIPFISNT
-1226 SVNEKSEM
+1226 SVNEKPEM
-1234 VMNKPVIT
+1234 VMNKPVIN
-1242 DDIPSAM
+1242 DDIPSTT

-1259 YKPEMKLVNITD
+1259 YKPEMKLVNISD

-1338 IKQPKRNTYIVDDIH
+1338 IKQPKRNTYIVNDIH